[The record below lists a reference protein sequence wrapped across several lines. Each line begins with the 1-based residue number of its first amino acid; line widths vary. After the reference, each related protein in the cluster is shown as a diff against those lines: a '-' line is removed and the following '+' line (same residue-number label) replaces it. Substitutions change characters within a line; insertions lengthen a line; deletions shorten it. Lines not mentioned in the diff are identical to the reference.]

1 MSYDGAA
8 RHSPA
13 VSACDKFYKHG
24 VYCILFDCFKIMV
37 TNMHDFPL
45 ITDLALILIA
55 AGVTSVICRKLKLP
69 ILLGYILAGVL
80 TGPHVS
86 LLPKVHDM
94 QNIETWSEIGV
105 IFLLF
110 ALGLEFNFKSL
121 MKVGKSGSITV
132 AVIVS
137 GMMMATMMAGHF
149 LDWSLNTSIFMGGIL
164 CISSTMV
171 IVKAFEELN
180 LKGKPFTNIV
190 YGVEIM
196 EDIVGILLMVILSTI
211 AIGSGSGD
219 GGELV
224 QKISSTSMRVV
235 FFLVL
240 WFVGGIFI
248 VPTMLRKL
256 KKYLDDEILMTISL
270 ALCLGM
276 VMLAERSN
284 LSTALGAFTIGSIL
298 GATTEAQRI
307 EHLMTPIKNLFG
319 AIFFVSVGMM
329 VVPSSIVERWP
340 TLLLLLGIVL
350 VINPILGVIG
360 VFISGKSLHESLN
373 AGACFGQIG
382 EFSFIIAKLGVS
394 LAVLDEYTYPIVI
407 TISAITMI
415 TTPYVVRF
423 SERLVEP
430 VSKLLPE
437 RLKYRVEG
445 ERESVGRG
453 PSRRSVMVKHF
464 ITETFILS
472 MILLG
477 IVAFMHGFVD
487 PNLSRLIGSQWR
499 TIDSVFISHVV
510 CMVVALV
517 AMTPFLSALILR
529 RNKLNRAFMIVL
541 LRGGG
546 EKILLV
552 LQFMRVAVAA
562 SFIAF
567 ALYTGSPFVW
577 WIDAIIGT
585 ALLVIVMRFE
595 LVFMN
600 YVRLERQFLLNYNEV
615 ELSEQENDAPAGNTE
630 SLDSLTDLPAVNL
643 FSSDFSAGT
652 YKIDDSSPFR
662 DKSLIDLNLRARH
675 NLFIIRIE
683 RDEDADVNIPVG
695 QEILRVGD
703 TIDIIGRTA
712 DLAALSRAPY
722 DISVKEI
729 RMRGIRQYSRE
740 MQDRRTSAANLRCL
754 CIPIHAKSG
763 FAGKTLR
770 ASGIGR
776 NTRCLVIG
784 IETCGR
790 VEMNPN
796 PDVVI
801 PSKSRLWVIGE
812 SDDLAVLLEDNLT
825 TAGSEGVAAAG

>member
-1 MSYDGAA
+1 
-8 RHSPA
+8 
-13 VSACDKFYKHG
+13 
-24 VYCILFDCFKIMV
+24 
-37 TNMHDFPL
+37 MHEYPL

-55 AGVTSVICRKLKLP
+55 AGITSVVCRKFKLP
-69 ILLGYILAGVL
+69 ILLGYIIAGVL

-86 LLPKVHDM
+86 LLPNVHDM

-132 AVIVS
+132 AFIVF
-137 GMMMATMMAGHF
+137 GMMAATISVGHF

-180 LKGKPFTNIV
+180 LKGKHFTNIV

-211 AIGSGSGD
+211 AISGSSGD
-219 GGELV
+219 GGQLV
-224 QKISSTSMRVV
+224 QKISTTSMRVV

-240 WFVGGIFI
+240 WFVGGIFL
-248 VPTMLRKL
+248 VPTLLRKL
-256 KKYLDDEILMTISL
+256 KKYLDDEIIMTISL

-329 VVPSSIVERWP
+329 VVPSSILEHWP
-340 TLLLLLGIVL
+340 TLLLLLGIEL
-350 VINPILGVIG
+350 LINPILGTIG
-360 VFISGKSLHESLN
+360 VFVSGKSLHDALN

-394 LAVLDEYTYPIVI
+394 LAVLDEFTYPIVI

-415 TTPYVVRF
+415 TTPYVMRF
-423 SERLVEP
+423 SEKLVGP

-437 RLKYRVEG
+437 RLKYRIEG
-445 ERESVGRG
+445 ERESEGKG
-453 PSRRSVMVKHF
+453 PSRRSVMIKHF
-464 ITETFILS
+464 VAETFILS
-472 MILLG
+472 MLLLG
-477 IVAFMHGFVD
+477 VVTFMHGFVD
-487 PNLSRLIGSQWR
+487 PNLRDFIAKYW
-499 TIDSVFISHVV
+499 DDVDAAFISQVA
-510 CMVVALV
+510 CMVVTLI

-529 RNKLNRAFMIVL
+529 RDKLNRAFMIVL
-541 LRGGG
+541 LRGGS
-546 EKILLV
+546 ENILLT
-552 LQFMRVAVAA
+552 LQILRVVVAA
-562 SFIAF
+562 GFIAF
-567 ALYTGSPFVW
+567 ALYMGSPFPLWV
-577 WIDAIIGT
+577 DAIVGT
-585 ALLVIVMRFE
+585 ALLIFVVRFE

-615 ELSEQENDAPAGNTE
+615 ELSEQENSTQVDDAE
-630 SLDSLTDLPAVNL
+630 SLDSLTELPAVNL
-643 FSSDFSAGT
+643 FSSDFSVGT
-652 YKIDDSSPFR
+652 YKIDESSPFR
-662 DKSLIDLNLRARH
+662 DKSLIDLNLRAEH

-683 RDEDADVNIPVG
+683 RVEDPDVNIPVG
-695 QEILRVGD
+695 QEILRIGD

-722 DISVKEI
+722 DIPAKEI
-729 RMRGIRQYSRE
+729 HMCGIRQYSRE
-740 MQDRRTSAANLRCL
+740 MQERRSSAANLRCL

-770 ASGIGR
+770 TSGIGR

-801 PSKSRLWVIGE
+801 APNSRLWVIGE

-825 TAGSEGVAAAG
+825 TAGHLPAPAAG

>member
-1 MSYDGAA
+1 
-8 RHSPA
+8 
-13 VSACDKFYKHG
+13 
-24 VYCILFDCFKIMV
+24 
-37 TNMHDFPL
+37 MHEYPL

-55 AGVTSVICRKLKLP
+55 AGITSVVCRKFKLP
-69 ILLGYILAGVL
+69 ILLGYIIAGVL

-86 LLPKVHDM
+86 LLPNVHDM

-132 AVIVS
+132 AFIVF
-137 GMMMATMMAGHF
+137 GMMAATISVGHF

-180 LKGKPFTNIV
+180 LKGKHFTNIV

-211 AIGSGSGD
+211 AISGSSGD
-219 GGELV
+219 GGQLV
-224 QKISSTSMRVV
+224 QKISTTSMRVV

-240 WFVGGIFI
+240 WFVGGIFL
-248 VPTMLRKL
+248 VPTLLRKL
-256 KKYLDDEILMTISL
+256 KKYLDDEIIMTISL

-329 VVPSSIVERWP
+329 VVPSSILEHWP
-340 TLLLLLGIVL
+340 TLLLLLGIEL
-350 VINPILGVIG
+350 LFNPILGTIG
-360 VFISGKSLHESLN
+360 VFVSGKSLHDALN

-394 LAVLDEYTYPIVI
+394 LAVLDEFTYPIVI

-415 TTPYVVRF
+415 TTPYVMRF
-423 SERLVEP
+423 SEKLVGP

-437 RLKYRVEG
+437 RLKYRIEG
-445 ERESVGRG
+445 ERESEGKG
-453 PSRRSVMVKHF
+453 PSRRSVMIKHF
-464 ITETFILS
+464 VAETFILS
-472 MILLG
+472 MLLLG
-477 IVAFMHGFVD
+477 VVTFMHGFVD
-487 PNLSRLIGSQWR
+487 PNLRDFIAKHW
-499 TIDSVFISHVV
+499 DDVDAAFISQVA
-510 CMVVALV
+510 CMVVTLI

-541 LRGGG
+541 LRGGS
-546 EKILLV
+546 ENILLT
-552 LQFMRVAVAA
+552 LQILRVVVAA
-562 SFIAF
+562 GFIAF
-567 ALYTGSPFVW
+567 ALSMGSPFPLWV
-577 WIDAIIGT
+577 DAIVGT
-585 ALLVIVMRFE
+585 ALLIFVMRFE

-615 ELSEQENDAPAGNTE
+615 ELSEQENSTQVDDAE
-630 SLDSLTDLPAVNL
+630 SLDSLTELPAVNL
-643 FSSDFSAGT
+643 FSSDFSVGT
-652 YKIDDSSPFR
+652 YKIDESSPFR
-662 DKSLIDLNLRARH
+662 DKSLIDLNLRAEH

-683 RDEDADVNIPVG
+683 RVEDPDVNIPVG
-695 QEILRVGD
+695 QEILRIGD

-722 DISVKEI
+722 DIPAKEI
-729 RMRGIRQYSRE
+729 HMCGIRQYSRE
-740 MQDRRTSAANLRCL
+740 MQERRSSAANLRCL

-770 ASGIGR
+770 TSGIGR

-801 PSKSRLWVIGE
+801 APNSRLWVIGE

-825 TAGSEGVAAAG
+825 TAGHSPAPAAG

>member
-1 MSYDGAA
+1 
-8 RHSPA
+8 
-13 VSACDKFYKHG
+13 
-24 VYCILFDCFKIMV
+24 
-37 TNMHDFPL
+37 MHEYPL

-55 AGVTSVICRKLKLP
+55 AGITSVVCRKFKLP
-69 ILLGYILAGVL
+69 ILLGYIIAGVL

-86 LLPKVHDM
+86 LLPNVHDM

-132 AVIVS
+132 AFIVF
-137 GMMMATMMAGHF
+137 GMMAATIGVGHF

-180 LKGKPFTNIV
+180 LKGKHFTNIV

-211 AIGSGSGD
+211 AISGSSGD
-219 GGELV
+219 GGQLV
-224 QKISSTSMRVV
+224 QKISTTSMRVV

-240 WFVGGIFI
+240 WFVGGIFL
-248 VPTMLRKL
+248 VPTLLRKL
-256 KKYLDDEILMTISL
+256 KKYLDDEIIMTISL

-329 VVPSSIVERWP
+329 VVPSSILEHWP
-340 TLLLLLGIVL
+340 TLLLLLGIEL
-350 VINPILGVIG
+350 LINPILGTIG
-360 VFISGKSLHESLN
+360 VFVSGKSLHDALN

-394 LAVLDEYTYPIVI
+394 LAVLDEFTYPIVI

-415 TTPYVVRF
+415 TTPYVMRF
-423 SERLVEP
+423 SEKLVGP

-437 RLKYRVEG
+437 RLKYRIEG
-445 ERESVGRG
+445 ERESEGKG
-453 PSRRSVMVKHF
+453 PSRRSVMIKHF
-464 ITETFILS
+464 VAETFILS
-472 MILLG
+472 MLLLG
-477 IVAFMHGFVD
+477 VVTFMHGFVD
-487 PNLSRLIGSQWR
+487 PNLRDFIAKHW
-499 TIDSVFISHVV
+499 DDVDAAFISQVA
-510 CMVVALV
+510 CMVVTLI

-541 LRGGG
+541 LRGGS
-546 EKILLV
+546 ENILLT
-552 LQFMRVAVAA
+552 LQILRVVVAA
-562 SFIAF
+562 GFIAF
-567 ALYTGSPFVW
+567 ALSMGSPFPLWV
-577 WIDAIIGT
+577 DAIVGT
-585 ALLVIVMRFE
+585 ALLIFVMRFE

-615 ELSEQENDAPAGNTE
+615 ELSEQENSTQVDDAE
-630 SLDSLTDLPAVNL
+630 SLDSLTELPAVNL
-643 FSSDFSAGT
+643 FSSDFSVGT
-652 YKIDDSSPFR
+652 YKIDESSPFR
-662 DKSLIDLNLRARH
+662 DKSLIDLNLRAEH

-683 RDEDADVNIPVG
+683 RVEDPDVNIPVG
-695 QEILRVGD
+695 QEILRIGD
-703 TIDIIGRTA
+703 TVDIIGRTA

-722 DISVKEI
+722 DIPAKEI
-729 RMRGIRQYSRE
+729 HMCGIRQYSRE
-740 MQDRRTSAANLRCL
+740 MQERRSSAANLRCL

-770 ASGIGR
+770 TSGIGR

-801 PSKSRLWVIGE
+801 APNSRLWVIGE

-825 TAGSEGVAAAG
+825 TAGHSPEPAAG

>member
-1 MSYDGAA
+1 
-8 RHSPA
+8 
-13 VSACDKFYKHG
+13 
-24 VYCILFDCFKIMV
+24 
-37 TNMHDFPL
+37 MHEYPL

-55 AGVTSVICRKLKLP
+55 AGITSVVCRKFKLP
-69 ILLGYILAGVL
+69 ILLGYIIAGVL

-86 LLPKVHDM
+86 LLPNVHDM

-132 AVIVS
+132 AFIVF
-137 GMMMATMMAGHF
+137 GMMAATIGVGHF

-180 LKGKPFTNIV
+180 LKGKHFTNIV

-211 AIGSGSGD
+211 AISGSSGD
-219 GGELV
+219 GGQLV
-224 QKISSTSMRVV
+224 QKISTTSMRVV

-240 WFVGGIFI
+240 WFVGGIFL
-248 VPTMLRKL
+248 VPTLLRKL
-256 KKYLDDEILMTISL
+256 KKYLDDEIIMTISL

-329 VVPSSIVERWP
+329 VVPSSILEHWP
-340 TLLLLLGIVL
+340 TLLLLLGIEL
-350 VINPILGVIG
+350 LINPILGTIG
-360 VFISGKSLHESLN
+360 VFVSGKSLHDALN

-394 LAVLDEYTYPIVI
+394 LAVLDEFTYPIVI

-415 TTPYVVRF
+415 TTPYVMRF
-423 SERLVEP
+423 SEKLVGP

-437 RLKYRVEG
+437 RLKYRIEG
-445 ERESVGRG
+445 ERESEGKG
-453 PSRRSVMVKHF
+453 PSRRSVMIKHF
-464 ITETFILS
+464 VAETFILS
-472 MILLG
+472 MLLLG
-477 IVAFMHGFVD
+477 VVTFMHGFVD
-487 PNLSRLIGSQWR
+487 PNLRDFIAKHW
-499 TIDSVFISHVV
+499 DDVDAAFISQVA
-510 CMVVALV
+510 CMVVTLI

-541 LRGGG
+541 LRGGS
-546 EKILLV
+546 ENILLT
-552 LQFMRVAVAA
+552 LQILRVVVAA
-562 SFIAF
+562 GFIAF
-567 ALYTGSPFVW
+567 ALSMGSPFPLWV
-577 WIDAIIGT
+577 DAIVGT
-585 ALLVIVMRFE
+585 ALLIFVVRFE

-615 ELSEQENDAPAGNTE
+615 ELSEQENSTQVDDAE
-630 SLDSLTDLPAVNL
+630 SLDSLTELPAVNL
-643 FSSDFSAGT
+643 FSSDFSVGT
-652 YKIDDSSPFR
+652 YKIDESSPFR
-662 DKSLIDLNLRARH
+662 DKSLIDLNLRAEH

-683 RDEDADVNIPVG
+683 RVEDPDVNIPVG
-695 QEILRVGD
+695 QEILRIGD

-722 DISVKEI
+722 DIPAKEI
-729 RMRGIRQYSRE
+729 HMCGIRQYSRE
-740 MQDRRTSAANLRCL
+740 MQERRSSAANLRCL

-770 ASGIGR
+770 TSGIGR

-801 PSKSRLWVIGE
+801 APNSRLWVIGE

-825 TAGSEGVAAAG
+825 TAGHSPAPAAG

>member
-1 MSYDGAA
+1 
-8 RHSPA
+8 
-13 VSACDKFYKHG
+13 
-24 VYCILFDCFKIMV
+24 
-37 TNMHDFPL
+37 MHEYPL

-55 AGVTSVICRKLKLP
+55 AGITSVVCRKFKLP
-69 ILLGYILAGVL
+69 ILLGYIIAGVL

-86 LLPKVHDM
+86 LLPNVHDM

-132 AVIVS
+132 AFIVF
-137 GMMMATMMAGHF
+137 GMMAATISVGHF

-180 LKGKPFTNIV
+180 LKGKHFTNIV

-211 AIGSGSGD
+211 AISGSSGD
-219 GGELV
+219 GGQLV
-224 QKISSTSMRVV
+224 QKISTTSMRVV

-240 WFVGGIFI
+240 WFVGGIFL
-248 VPTMLRKL
+248 VPTLLRKL
-256 KKYLDDEILMTISL
+256 KKYLDDEIIMTISL

-329 VVPSSIVERWP
+329 VVPSSILEHWP
-340 TLLLLLGIVL
+340 TLLLLLGIEL
-350 VINPILGVIG
+350 LINPILGTIG
-360 VFISGKSLHESLN
+360 VFVSGKSLHDALN

-394 LAVLDEYTYPIVI
+394 LAVLDEFTYPIVI

-415 TTPYVVRF
+415 TTPYVMRF
-423 SERLVEP
+423 SEKLVGP

-437 RLKYRVEG
+437 RLKYRIEG
-445 ERESVGRG
+445 ERESEGKG
-453 PSRRSVMVKHF
+453 PSRRSVMIKHF
-464 ITETFILS
+464 VAETFILS
-472 MILLG
+472 MLLLG
-477 IVAFMHGFVD
+477 VVTFMHGFVD
-487 PNLSRLIGSQWR
+487 PNLRDFIAKHW
-499 TIDSVFISHVV
+499 DDVDAAFISQVA
-510 CMVVALV
+510 CMVVTLI

-529 RNKLNRAFMIVL
+529 RDKLNRAFMIVL
-541 LRGGG
+541 LRGGS
-546 EKILLV
+546 ENILLT
-552 LQFMRVAVAA
+552 LQILRVVVAA
-562 SFIAF
+562 GFIAF
-567 ALYTGSPFVW
+567 ALYMGSPFPLWV
-577 WIDAIIGT
+577 DAIVGT
-585 ALLVIVMRFE
+585 ALLIFVVRFE

-615 ELSEQENDAPAGNTE
+615 ELSEQENSTQVDDAE
-630 SLDSLTDLPAVNL
+630 SLDSLTELPAVNL
-643 FSSDFSAGT
+643 FSSDFSVGT
-652 YKIDDSSPFR
+652 YKIDESSPFR
-662 DKSLIDLNLRARH
+662 DKSLIDLNLRAEH

-683 RDEDADVNIPVG
+683 RVEDPDVNIPVG
-695 QEILRVGD
+695 QEILRIGD

-722 DISVKEI
+722 DIPAKEI
-729 RMRGIRQYSRE
+729 HMCGIRQYSRE
-740 MQDRRTSAANLRCL
+740 MQERRSSAANLRCL

-770 ASGIGR
+770 TSGIGR

-801 PSKSRLWVIGE
+801 APNSRLWVIGE

-825 TAGSEGVAAAG
+825 TAGHSPAPAAG

>member
-1 MSYDGAA
+1 
-8 RHSPA
+8 
-13 VSACDKFYKHG
+13 
-24 VYCILFDCFKIMV
+24 
-37 TNMHDFPL
+37 MHEYPL

-55 AGVTSVICRKLKLP
+55 AGITSVVCRKFKLP
-69 ILLGYILAGVL
+69 ILLGYIIAGVL

-86 LLPKVHDM
+86 LLPNVHDM

-132 AVIVS
+132 AFIVF
-137 GMMMATMMAGHF
+137 GMMAATIGVGHF

-180 LKGKPFTNIV
+180 LKGKHFTNIV

-211 AIGSGSGD
+211 AISGSSGD
-219 GGELV
+219 GGQLV
-224 QKISSTSMRVV
+224 QKISTTSMRVV

-240 WFVGGIFI
+240 WFVGGIFL
-248 VPTMLRKL
+248 VPTLLRKL
-256 KKYLDDEILMTISL
+256 KKYLDDEIIMTISL

-329 VVPSSIVERWP
+329 VVPSSILEHWP
-340 TLLLLLGIVL
+340 TLLLLLGIEL
-350 VINPILGVIG
+350 LINPILGTIG
-360 VFISGKSLHESLN
+360 VFVSGKSLHDALN

-394 LAVLDEYTYPIVI
+394 LAVLDEFTYPIVI

-415 TTPYVVRF
+415 TTPYVMRF
-423 SERLVEP
+423 SEKLVGP

-437 RLKYRVEG
+437 RLKYRIEG
-445 ERESVGRG
+445 ERESEGKG
-453 PSRRSVMVKHF
+453 PSRRSVMIKHF
-464 ITETFILS
+464 VAETFILS
-472 MILLG
+472 MLLLG
-477 IVAFMHGFVD
+477 VVTFMHGFVD
-487 PNLSRLIGSQWR
+487 PNLRDFIAKHW
-499 TIDSVFISHVV
+499 DDVDAAFISQVA
-510 CMVVALV
+510 CMVVTLI

-529 RNKLNRAFMIVL
+529 RDKLNRAFMIVL
-541 LRGGG
+541 LRGGS
-546 EKILLV
+546 ENILLT
-552 LQFMRVAVAA
+552 LQILRVVVAA
-562 SFIAF
+562 GFIAF
-567 ALYTGSPFVW
+567 ALYMGSPFPLWV
-577 WIDAIIGT
+577 DAIVGT
-585 ALLVIVMRFE
+585 ALLIFVVRFE

-615 ELSEQENDAPAGNTE
+615 ELSEQENSTQVDDAE
-630 SLDSLTDLPAVNL
+630 SLDSLTELPAVNL
-643 FSSDFSAGT
+643 FSSDFSVGT
-652 YKIDDSSPFR
+652 YKIDESSPFR
-662 DKSLIDLNLRARH
+662 DKSLIDLNLRAEH

-683 RDEDADVNIPVG
+683 RVEDPDVNIPVG
-695 QEILRVGD
+695 QEILRIGD

-722 DISVKEI
+722 DIPAKEI
-729 RMRGIRQYSRE
+729 HMCGIRQYSRE
-740 MQDRRTSAANLRCL
+740 MQERRSSAANLRCL

-770 ASGIGR
+770 TSGIGR

-801 PSKSRLWVIGE
+801 APNSRLWVIGE

-825 TAGSEGVAAAG
+825 TAGHSPASAAG

>member
-1 MSYDGAA
+1 
-8 RHSPA
+8 
-13 VSACDKFYKHG
+13 
-24 VYCILFDCFKIMV
+24 
-37 TNMHDFPL
+37 MHEYPL

-55 AGVTSVICRKLKLP
+55 AGITSVVCRKFKLP
-69 ILLGYILAGVL
+69 ILLGYIIAGVL

-86 LLPKVHDM
+86 LLPNVHDM

-132 AVIVS
+132 AVIVF
-137 GMMMATMMAGHF
+137 GMMAATISVGHF

-180 LKGKPFTNIV
+180 LKGKHFTNIV

-211 AIGSGSGD
+211 AISGSSGD
-219 GGELV
+219 GGQLV
-224 QKISSTSMRVV
+224 QKISTTSMRVV

-240 WFVGGIFI
+240 WFVGGIFL
-248 VPTMLRKL
+248 VPTLLRKL
-256 KKYLDDEILMTISL
+256 KKYLDDEIIMTISL

-329 VVPSSIVERWP
+329 VVPSSILEHWP
-340 TLLLLLGIVL
+340 TLLLLLGIEL
-350 VINPILGVIG
+350 LINPILGTIG
-360 VFISGKSLHESLN
+360 VFVSGKSLHDALN

-394 LAVLDEYTYPIVI
+394 LAVLDEFTYPIVI

-415 TTPYVVRF
+415 TTPYVMRF
-423 SERLVEP
+423 SEKLVGP

-437 RLKYRVEG
+437 RLKYRIEG
-445 ERESVGRG
+445 ERESEGKG
-453 PSRRSVMVKHF
+453 PSRRSVMIKHF
-464 ITETFILS
+464 VAETFILS
-472 MILLG
+472 MLLLG
-477 IVAFMHGFVD
+477 VVTFMHGFVD
-487 PNLSRLIGSQWR
+487 PNLRDFIAKHW
-499 TIDSVFISHVV
+499 DDVDAAFISQVA
-510 CMVVALV
+510 CMVVTLI

-529 RNKLNRAFMIVL
+529 RDKLNRAFMIVL
-541 LRGGG
+541 LRGGS
-546 EKILLV
+546 ENILLT
-552 LQFMRVAVAA
+552 LQILRVVVAA
-562 SFIAF
+562 GFIAF
-567 ALYTGSPFVW
+567 ALYMGSPFPLWV
-577 WIDAIIGT
+577 DAIVGT
-585 ALLVIVMRFE
+585 ALLIFVVRFE

-615 ELSEQENDAPAGNTE
+615 ELSEQENSTQVDDAE
-630 SLDSLTDLPAVNL
+630 SLDSLTELPAVNL
-643 FSSDFSAGT
+643 FSSDFSVGT
-652 YKIDDSSPFR
+652 YKIDESSPFR
-662 DKSLIDLNLRARH
+662 DKSLIDLNLRAEH

-683 RDEDADVNIPVG
+683 RVEDPDVNIPVG
-695 QEILRVGD
+695 QEILRIGD

-722 DISVKEI
+722 DIPAKEI
-729 RMRGIRQYSRE
+729 HMCGIRQYSRE
-740 MQDRRTSAANLRCL
+740 MQERRSSAANLRCL

-770 ASGIGR
+770 TAGIGR

-801 PSKSRLWVIGE
+801 APNSRLWVIGE

-825 TAGSEGVAAAG
+825 TAGHSPAPAAG

>member
-1 MSYDGAA
+1 
-8 RHSPA
+8 
-13 VSACDKFYKHG
+13 
-24 VYCILFDCFKIMV
+24 
-37 TNMHDFPL
+37 MHEYPL

-55 AGVTSVICRKLKLP
+55 AGITSVVCRKFKLP
-69 ILLGYILAGVL
+69 ILLGYIIAGVL

-86 LLPKVHDM
+86 LLPNVHDM

-132 AVIVS
+132 AFIVF
-137 GMMMATMMAGHF
+137 GMMAATIGVGHF

-180 LKGKPFTNIV
+180 LKGKHFTNIV

-211 AIGSGSGD
+211 AISGSSGD
-219 GGELV
+219 GGQLV
-224 QKISSTSMRVV
+224 QKISTTSMRVV

-240 WFVGGIFI
+240 WFVGGIFL
-248 VPTMLRKL
+248 VPTLLRKL
-256 KKYLDDEILMTISL
+256 KKYLDDEIIMTISL

-329 VVPSSIVERWP
+329 VVPSSILEHWP
-340 TLLLLLGIVL
+340 TLLLLLGIEL
-350 VINPILGVIG
+350 LFNPILGTIG
-360 VFISGKSLHESLN
+360 VFVSGKSLHDALN

-394 LAVLDEYTYPIVI
+394 LAVLDEFTYPIVI

-415 TTPYVVRF
+415 TTPYVMRF
-423 SERLVEP
+423 SEKLVGP

-437 RLKYRVEG
+437 RLKYRIEG
-445 ERESVGRG
+445 ERESEGKG
-453 PSRRSVMVKHF
+453 PSRRSVMIKHF
-464 ITETFILS
+464 VAETFILS
-472 MILLG
+472 MLLLG
-477 IVAFMHGFVD
+477 VVTFMHGFVD
-487 PNLSRLIGSQWR
+487 PNLRDFIAKHW
-499 TIDSVFISHVV
+499 DDVDAAFISQVA
-510 CMVVALV
+510 CMVVTLI

-529 RNKLNRAFMIVL
+529 RDKLNRAFMIVL
-541 LRGGG
+541 LRGGS
-546 EKILLV
+546 ENILLT
-552 LQFMRVAVAA
+552 LQILRVVVAA
-562 SFIAF
+562 GFIAF
-567 ALYTGSPFVW
+567 ALYMGSPFPLWV
-577 WIDAIIGT
+577 DAIVGT
-585 ALLVIVMRFE
+585 ALLIFVVQFE

-615 ELSEQENDAPAGNTE
+615 ELSEQENSTQVDDAE
-630 SLDSLTDLPAVNL
+630 SLDSLTELPAVNL
-643 FSSDFSAGT
+643 FSSDFSVGT
-652 YKIDDSSPFR
+652 YKIDESSPFR
-662 DKSLIDLNLRARH
+662 DKSLIDLNLRAEH

-683 RDEDADVNIPVG
+683 RVEAPDVNIPVG
-695 QEILRVGD
+695 QEILRIGD

-722 DISVKEI
+722 DIPAKEI
-729 RMRGIRQYSRE
+729 HMCGIRQYSRE
-740 MQDRRTSAANLRCL
+740 MQERRSSAANLRCL
-754 CIPIHAKSG
+754 CIPIHTKSG

-770 ASGIGR
+770 TSGIGR

-801 PSKSRLWVIGE
+801 APNSRLWVIGE

-825 TAGSEGVAAAG
+825 TAGHSPAPAAG

>member
-1 MSYDGAA
+1 
-8 RHSPA
+8 
-13 VSACDKFYKHG
+13 
-24 VYCILFDCFKIMV
+24 
-37 TNMHDFPL
+37 MHEYPL

-55 AGVTSVICRKLKLP
+55 AGITSVVCRKFKLP
-69 ILLGYILAGVL
+69 ILLGYIIAGVL

-86 LLPKVHDM
+86 LLPNVHDM

-132 AVIVS
+132 AVIVF
-137 GMMMATMMAGHF
+137 GMMAATIGVGHF

-180 LKGKPFTNIV
+180 LKGKHFTNIV

-211 AIGSGSGD
+211 AISSSSGD
-219 GGELV
+219 GGQLV
-224 QKISSTSMRVV
+224 QKISTTSMRVV

-240 WFVGGIFI
+240 WFVGGIFL
-248 VPTMLRKL
+248 VPTLLRKL
-256 KKYLDDEILMTISL
+256 KKYLDDEIIMTISL

-329 VVPSSIVERWP
+329 VVPSSILEHWP
-340 TLLLLLGIVL
+340 TLLLLLGIEL
-350 VINPILGVIG
+350 LINPILGTIG
-360 VFISGKSLHESLN
+360 VFVSGKSLHDALN

-394 LAVLDEYTYPIVI
+394 LAVLDEFTYPIVI

-415 TTPYVVRF
+415 TTPYVMRF
-423 SERLVEP
+423 SEKLVGP

-437 RLKYRVEG
+437 RLKYRIEG
-445 ERESVGRG
+445 ERESEGKG
-453 PSRRSVMVKHF
+453 PSRRSVMIKHF
-464 ITETFILS
+464 VAETFILS
-472 MILLG
+472 MLLLG
-477 IVAFMHGFVD
+477 VVTFMHGFVD
-487 PNLSRLIGSQWR
+487 PNLRDFIAKHW
-499 TIDSVFISHVV
+499 DNVDAAFISQVA
-510 CMVVALV
+510 CMVVALI

-529 RNKLNRAFMIVL
+529 RDKLNRAFMIVL
-541 LRGGG
+541 LRGGS
-546 EKILLV
+546 ENILLA
-552 LQFMRVAVAA
+552 LQILRVVVAA
-562 SFIAF
+562 GFIAF
-567 ALYTGSPFVW
+567 ALYMGSPFHLWV
-577 WIDAIIGT
+577 DAIVGT
-585 ALLVIVMRFE
+585 ALLIFVVRFE

-615 ELSEQENDAPAGNTE
+615 ELSEQENSTQVDDAE
-630 SLDSLTDLPAVNL
+630 SLDSLTELPAVNL
-643 FSSDFSAGT
+643 FSSDFSVGT
-652 YKIDDSSPFR
+652 YKIDESSPFR
-662 DKSLIDLNLRARH
+662 DKSLIDLNLRAEH

-683 RDEDADVNIPVG
+683 RVEDPDVNIPVG
-695 QEILRVGD
+695 QEILRIGD

-722 DISVKEI
+722 DIPAKEI
-729 RMRGIRQYSRE
+729 HMRGIRQYSRE
-740 MQDRRTSAANLRCL
+740 MQERRSSAANLRCL

-770 ASGIGR
+770 TSGIGR

-801 PSKSRLWVIGE
+801 APNSRLWVIGE

-825 TAGSEGVAAAG
+825 TAGNSPAPAAG

>member
-1 MSYDGAA
+1 
-8 RHSPA
+8 
-13 VSACDKFYKHG
+13 
-24 VYCILFDCFKIMV
+24 
-37 TNMHDFPL
+37 MHEYPL

-55 AGVTSVICRKLKLP
+55 AGITSVVCRKFKLP
-69 ILLGYILAGVL
+69 ILLGYIIAGVL

-86 LLPKVHDM
+86 LLPNVHDM

-132 AVIVS
+132 AFIVF
-137 GMMMATMMAGHF
+137 GMMAATIGVGHF

-180 LKGKPFTNIV
+180 LKGKHFTNIV

-211 AIGSGSGD
+211 AISGSSGD
-219 GGELV
+219 GGQLV
-224 QKISSTSMRVV
+224 QKISTTSMRVV

-240 WFVGGIFI
+240 WFVGGIFL
-248 VPTMLRKL
+248 VPTLLRKL
-256 KKYLDDEILMTISL
+256 KKYLDDEIIMTISL

-329 VVPSSIVERWP
+329 VVPSSILEHWP
-340 TLLLLLGIVL
+340 TLLLLLGIEL
-350 VINPILGVIG
+350 LFNPILGTIG
-360 VFISGKSLHESLN
+360 VFVSGKSLHDALN

-394 LAVLDEYTYPIVI
+394 LAVLDEFTYPIVI

-415 TTPYVVRF
+415 TTPYVMRF
-423 SERLVEP
+423 SEKLVGP

-437 RLKYRVEG
+437 RLKYRIEG
-445 ERESVGRG
+445 ERESEGKG
-453 PSRRSVMVKHF
+453 PSRRSVMIKHF
-464 ITETFILS
+464 VAETFILS
-472 MILLG
+472 MLLLG
-477 IVAFMHGFVD
+477 VVTFMHGFVD
-487 PNLSRLIGSQWR
+487 PNLRDFIAKHW
-499 TIDSVFISHVV
+499 DDVDAAFISQVA
-510 CMVVALV
+510 CMVVTLI

-529 RNKLNRAFMIVL
+529 RDKLNRAFMIVL
-541 LRGGG
+541 LRGGS
-546 EKILLV
+546 ENILLT
-552 LQFMRVAVAA
+552 LQILRVVVAA
-562 SFIAF
+562 GFIAF
-567 ALYTGSPFVW
+567 ALSMGSPFPLWV
-577 WIDAIIGT
+577 DAIVGT
-585 ALLVIVMRFE
+585 ALLIFVVQFE

-615 ELSEQENDAPAGNTE
+615 ELSEQENSTQVDDAE
-630 SLDSLTDLPAVNL
+630 SLDSLTELPAVNL
-643 FSSDFSAGT
+643 FSSDFSVGT
-652 YKIDDSSPFR
+652 YKIDESSPFR
-662 DKSLIDLNLRARH
+662 DKSLIDLNLRAEH

-683 RDEDADVNIPVG
+683 RVEDPDVNIPVG
-695 QEILRVGD
+695 QEILRIGD

-722 DISVKEI
+722 DIPAKEI
-729 RMRGIRQYSRE
+729 HMCGIRQYSRE
-740 MQDRRTSAANLRCL
+740 MQERRSSAANLRCL

-770 ASGIGR
+770 TSGIGR

-801 PSKSRLWVIGE
+801 APNSRLWVIGE

-825 TAGSEGVAAAG
+825 TAGHSPAPAAG

>member
-1 MSYDGAA
+1 
-8 RHSPA
+8 
-13 VSACDKFYKHG
+13 
-24 VYCILFDCFKIMV
+24 
-37 TNMHDFPL
+37 MHEYPL

-55 AGVTSVICRKLKLP
+55 AGITSVVCRKFKLP
-69 ILLGYILAGVL
+69 ILLGYIIAGVL

-86 LLPKVHDM
+86 LLPNVHDM

-132 AVIVS
+132 AFIVF
-137 GMMMATMMAGHF
+137 GMMAATIGVGHF

-180 LKGKPFTNIV
+180 LKGKHFTNIV

-211 AIGSGSGD
+211 AISGSSGD
-219 GGELV
+219 GGQLV
-224 QKISSTSMRVV
+224 QKISTTSMRVV

-240 WFVGGIFI
+240 WFVGGIFL
-248 VPTMLRKL
+248 VPTLLRKL
-256 KKYLDDEILMTISL
+256 KKYLDDEIIMTISL

-329 VVPSSIVERWP
+329 VVPSSILEHWP
-340 TLLLLLGIVL
+340 TLLLLLGIEL
-350 VINPILGVIG
+350 LINPILGTIG
-360 VFISGKSLHESLN
+360 VFVSGKSLHDALN

-394 LAVLDEYTYPIVI
+394 LAVLDEFTYPIVI

-415 TTPYVVRF
+415 TTPYVMRF
-423 SERLVEP
+423 SEKLVGP

-437 RLKYRVEG
+437 RLKYRIEG
-445 ERESVGRG
+445 ERESEGKG
-453 PSRRSVMVKHF
+453 PSRRSVMIKHF
-464 ITETFILS
+464 VAETFILS
-472 MILLG
+472 MLLLG
-477 IVAFMHGFVD
+477 VVTFMHGFVD
-487 PNLSRLIGSQWR
+487 PNLRDFIAKHW
-499 TIDSVFISHVV
+499 DDVDAAFISQVA
-510 CMVVALV
+510 CMVVTLI

-529 RNKLNRAFMIVL
+529 RDKLNRAFMIVL
-541 LRGGG
+541 LRGGS
-546 EKILLV
+546 ENILLT
-552 LQFMRVAVAA
+552 LQLLRVVVAA
-562 SFIAF
+562 GFIAF
-567 ALYTGSPFVW
+567 ALSMGSPFPLWV
-577 WIDAIIGT
+577 DAIVGT
-585 ALLVIVMRFE
+585 ALLIFVMRFE

-615 ELSEQENDAPAGNTE
+615 ELSEQENSTQVDDAE
-630 SLDSLTDLPAVNL
+630 SLDSLTELPAVNL
-643 FSSDFSAGT
+643 FSSDFSVGT
-652 YKIDDSSPFR
+652 YKIDESSPFR
-662 DKSLIDLNLRARH
+662 DKSLIDLNLRAEH

-683 RDEDADVNIPVG
+683 RVEDPDVNIPVG
-695 QEILRVGD
+695 QEILRIGD

-722 DISVKEI
+722 DIPAKEI
-729 RMRGIRQYSRE
+729 HMCGIRQYSRE
-740 MQDRRTSAANLRCL
+740 MQERRSSAANLRCL

-770 ASGIGR
+770 TSGIGR

-801 PSKSRLWVIGE
+801 APNSRLWVIGE

-825 TAGSEGVAAAG
+825 TAGHSPAPAAG

>member
-1 MSYDGAA
+1 
-8 RHSPA
+8 
-13 VSACDKFYKHG
+13 
-24 VYCILFDCFKIMV
+24 
-37 TNMHDFPL
+37 MHEYPL

-55 AGVTSVICRKLKLP
+55 AGITSVVCRKFKLP
-69 ILLGYILAGVL
+69 ILLGYIIAGVL

-86 LLPKVHDM
+86 LLPNVHDM

-132 AVIVS
+132 AFIVF
-137 GMMMATMMAGHF
+137 GMMAATISVGHF

-180 LKGKPFTNIV
+180 LKGKHFTNIV

-211 AIGSGSGD
+211 AISGSSGD
-219 GGELV
+219 GGQLV
-224 QKISSTSMRVV
+224 QKISTTSMRVV

-240 WFVGGIFI
+240 WFVGGIFL
-248 VPTMLRKL
+248 VPTLLRKL
-256 KKYLDDEILMTISL
+256 KKYLDDEIIMTISL

-329 VVPSSIVERWP
+329 VVPSSILEHWP
-340 TLLLLLGIVL
+340 TLLLLLGIEL
-350 VINPILGVIG
+350 LINPILGTIG
-360 VFISGKSLHESLN
+360 VFVSGKSLHDALN

-394 LAVLDEYTYPIVI
+394 LAVLDEFTYPIVI

-415 TTPYVVRF
+415 TTPYVMRF
-423 SERLVEP
+423 SEKLVGP

-437 RLKYRVEG
+437 RLKYRIEG
-445 ERESVGRG
+445 ERESEGKG
-453 PSRRSVMVKHF
+453 PSRRSVMIKHF
-464 ITETFILS
+464 VAETFILS
-472 MILLG
+472 MLLLG
-477 IVAFMHGFVD
+477 VVTFMHGFVD
-487 PNLSRLIGSQWR
+487 PNLRDFIAKHW
-499 TIDSVFISHVV
+499 DDVDAAFISQVA
-510 CMVVALV
+510 CMVVTLI

-529 RNKLNRAFMIVL
+529 RDKLNRAFMIVL
-541 LRGGG
+541 LRGGS
-546 EKILLV
+546 ENILLT
-552 LQFMRVAVAA
+552 LQILRVVVAA
-562 SFIAF
+562 GFIAF
-567 ALYTGSPFVW
+567 ALYMGSPFPLWV
-577 WIDAIIGT
+577 DAIVGT
-585 ALLVIVMRFE
+585 ALLIFVVRFE

-615 ELSEQENDAPAGNTE
+615 ELSEQENSTQVDDAE
-630 SLDSLTDLPAVNL
+630 SLDSLTELPAVNL
-643 FSSDFSAGT
+643 FSSDFSVGT
-652 YKIDDSSPFR
+652 YKIDESSPFR
-662 DKSLIDLNLRARH
+662 DKSLIDLNLRAEH

-683 RDEDADVNIPVG
+683 RVEDPDVNIPVG
-695 QEILRVGD
+695 QEILRIGD

-722 DISVKEI
+722 DIPAKEI
-729 RMRGIRQYSRE
+729 HMCGIRQYSRE
-740 MQDRRTSAANLRCL
+740 MQERRSSAANLRCL

-770 ASGIGR
+770 TAGIGR

-801 PSKSRLWVIGE
+801 APNSRLWVIGE

-825 TAGSEGVAAAG
+825 TAGHSPAPAAG

>member
-1 MSYDGAA
+1 
-8 RHSPA
+8 
-13 VSACDKFYKHG
+13 
-24 VYCILFDCFKIMV
+24 
-37 TNMHDFPL
+37 MHEYPL

-55 AGVTSVICRKLKLP
+55 AGITSVVCRKFKLP
-69 ILLGYILAGVL
+69 ILLGYIIAGVL

-86 LLPKVHDM
+86 LLPNVHDM

-132 AVIVS
+132 AFIVF
-137 GMMMATMMAGHF
+137 GMMAATIGVGHF

-180 LKGKPFTNIV
+180 LKGKHFTNIV

-211 AIGSGSGD
+211 AISGSSGD
-219 GGELV
+219 GGQLV
-224 QKISSTSMRVV
+224 QKISTTSMRVV

-240 WFVGGIFI
+240 WFVGGIFL
-248 VPTMLRKL
+248 VPTLLRKL
-256 KKYLDDEILMTISL
+256 KKYLDDEIIMTISL

-329 VVPSSIVERWP
+329 VVPSSILEHWP
-340 TLLLLLGIVL
+340 TLLLLLGIEL
-350 VINPILGVIG
+350 LFNPILGTIG
-360 VFISGKSLHESLN
+360 VFVSGKSLHDALN

-394 LAVLDEYTYPIVI
+394 LAVLDEFTYPIVI

-415 TTPYVVRF
+415 TTPYVMRF
-423 SERLVEP
+423 SEKLVGP

-437 RLKYRVEG
+437 RLKYRIEG
-445 ERESVGRG
+445 ERESEGKG
-453 PSRRSVMVKHF
+453 PSRRSVMIKHF
-464 ITETFILS
+464 VAETFILS
-472 MILLG
+472 MLLLG
-477 IVAFMHGFVD
+477 VVTFMHGFVD
-487 PNLSRLIGSQWR
+487 PNLRDFIAKHW
-499 TIDSVFISHVV
+499 DDVDAAFISQVA
-510 CMVVALV
+510 CMVVTLI

-541 LRGGG
+541 LRGGS
-546 EKILLV
+546 ENILLT
-552 LQFMRVAVAA
+552 LQILRVVVAA
-562 SFIAF
+562 GFIAF
-567 ALYTGSPFVW
+567 ALSMGSPFPLWV
-577 WIDAIIGT
+577 DAIVGT
-585 ALLVIVMRFE
+585 ALLIFVMRFE

-615 ELSEQENDAPAGNTE
+615 ELSEQENSTQVDDAE
-630 SLDSLTDLPAVNL
+630 SLDSLTELPAVNL
-643 FSSDFSAGT
+643 FSSDFSVGT
-652 YKIDDSSPFR
+652 YKIDESSPFR
-662 DKSLIDLNLRARH
+662 DKSLIDLNLRAEH

-683 RDEDADVNIPVG
+683 RVEDPDVNIPVG
-695 QEILRVGD
+695 QEILRIGD
-703 TIDIIGRTA
+703 TVDIIGRTA

-722 DISVKEI
+722 DIPAKEI
-729 RMRGIRQYSRE
+729 HMCGIRQYSRE
-740 MQDRRTSAANLRCL
+740 MQERRSSAANLRCL

-770 ASGIGR
+770 TSGIGR

-801 PSKSRLWVIGE
+801 APNSRLWVIGE

-825 TAGSEGVAAAG
+825 TAGHSPAPAAG

>member
-1 MSYDGAA
+1 
-8 RHSPA
+8 
-13 VSACDKFYKHG
+13 
-24 VYCILFDCFKIMV
+24 
-37 TNMHDFPL
+37 MHEYPL

-55 AGVTSVICRKLKLP
+55 AGITSVVCRKFKLP
-69 ILLGYILAGVL
+69 ILLGYIIAGVL

-86 LLPKVHDM
+86 LLPNVHDM

-132 AVIVS
+132 AFIVF
-137 GMMMATMMAGHF
+137 GMMAATIGVGHF

-180 LKGKPFTNIV
+180 LKGKHFTNIV

-211 AIGSGSGD
+211 AISSSSGD
-219 GGELV
+219 GGQLV
-224 QKISSTSMRVV
+224 QKISTTSMRVV

-240 WFVGGIFI
+240 WFVGGIFL
-248 VPTMLRKL
+248 VPTLLRKL
-256 KKYLDDEILMTISL
+256 KKYLDDEIIMTISL

-329 VVPSSIVERWP
+329 VVPSSILEHWP
-340 TLLLLLGIVL
+340 TLLLLLGIELL
-350 VINPILGVIG
+350 VNPILGTIG
-360 VFISGKSLHESLN
+360 VFVSGKSLHDALN

-394 LAVLDEYTYPIVI
+394 LAVLDEFTYPIVI

-415 TTPYVVRF
+415 TTPYVMRL
-423 SERLVEP
+423 SEKLVGP

-437 RLKYRVEG
+437 RLKYRIEG
-445 ERESVGRG
+445 ERESEGKG
-453 PSRRSVMVKHF
+453 PSRRSVMIKHF
-464 ITETFILS
+464 VAETFILS
-472 MILLG
+472 MLLLG
-477 IVAFMHGFVD
+477 VVTFMHGFVD
-487 PNLSRLIGSQWR
+487 PNLRDFIAKHW
-499 TIDSVFISHVV
+499 DNVNAAFISQVA
-510 CMVVALV
+510 CMVVALI

-529 RNKLNRAFMIVL
+529 RDKLNRAFMIVL
-541 LRGGG
+541 LRGGS
-546 EKILLV
+546 ENILRV
-552 LQFMRVAVAA
+552 LQILRVVVAA
-562 SFIAF
+562 GFIAF
-567 ALYTGSPFVW
+567 ALYMGSPFPLWV
-577 WIDAIIGT
+577 DALVGT
-585 ALLVIVMRFE
+585 ALLIFVVRFE

-615 ELSEQENDAPAGNTE
+615 ELSEQENSTQVDDAE
-630 SLDSLTDLPAVNL
+630 SLDSLTELPAVNL
-643 FSSDFSAGT
+643 FSSDFSVGT
-652 YKIDDSSPFR
+652 YKIDESSPFR
-662 DKSLIDLNLRARH
+662 DKSLIDLNLRAEH

-683 RDEDADVNIPVG
+683 RVEDPDVNIPVG
-695 QEILRVGD
+695 QEILRLGD

-722 DISVKEI
+722 DIPAKEI
-729 RMRGIRQYSRE
+729 HMRGIRQYSRE
-740 MQDRRTSAANLRCL
+740 MQERRSSAANLRCL

-770 ASGIGR
+770 TSGIGR

-801 PSKSRLWVIGE
+801 APNSRLWVIGE

-825 TAGSEGVAAAG
+825 TAGNAPAPAAG

>member
-1 MSYDGAA
+1 
-8 RHSPA
+8 
-13 VSACDKFYKHG
+13 
-24 VYCILFDCFKIMV
+24 
-37 TNMHDFPL
+37 MHEYPL

-55 AGVTSVICRKLKLP
+55 AGITSVVCRKFKLP
-69 ILLGYILAGVL
+69 ILLGYIIAGVL

-86 LLPKVHDM
+86 LLPNVHDM

-132 AVIVS
+132 AVIVF
-137 GMMMATMMAGHF
+137 GMMAATIGVGHF

-180 LKGKPFTNIV
+180 LKGKHFTNIV

-211 AIGSGSGD
+211 AISSSSGD
-219 GGELV
+219 GGQLV
-224 QKISSTSMRVV
+224 QKISTTSMRVV

-240 WFVGGIFI
+240 WFVGGIFL
-248 VPTMLRKL
+248 VPTLLRKL
-256 KKYLDDEILMTISL
+256 KKYLDDEIIMTISL

-329 VVPSSIVERWP
+329 VVPSSILEHWP
-340 TLLLLLGIVL
+340 TLLLLLGIELL
-350 VINPILGVIG
+350 VNPILGTIG
-360 VFISGKSLHESLN
+360 VFVSGKSLHDALN

-394 LAVLDEYTYPIVI
+394 LAVLDEFTYPIVI

-415 TTPYVVRF
+415 TTPYVMRL
-423 SERLVEP
+423 SEKLVGP

-437 RLKYRVEG
+437 RLKYRIEG
-445 ERESVGRG
+445 ERESEGKG
-453 PSRRSVMVKHF
+453 PSRRSVMIKHF
-464 ITETFILS
+464 VAETFILS
-472 MILLG
+472 MLLLG
-477 IVAFMHGFVD
+477 VVTFMHGFVD
-487 PNLSRLIGSQWR
+487 PNLRDFIAKHW
-499 TIDSVFISHVV
+499 DNVNAAFISQVA
-510 CMVVALV
+510 CMVVALI

-529 RNKLNRAFMIVL
+529 RDKLNRAFMIVL
-541 LRGGG
+541 LRGGS
-546 EKILLV
+546 ENILRV
-552 LQFMRVAVAA
+552 LQILRVVVAA
-562 SFIAF
+562 GFIAF
-567 ALYTGSPFVW
+567 ALYMGSPFPLWV
-577 WIDAIIGT
+577 DAIVGT
-585 ALLVIVMRFE
+585 ALLIFVVRFE

-615 ELSEQENDAPAGNTE
+615 ELSEQENSTQVDDAE
-630 SLDSLTDLPAVNL
+630 SLDSLTELPAVNL
-643 FSSDFSAGT
+643 FSSDFSVGT
-652 YKIDDSSPFR
+652 YKIDESSPFR
-662 DKSLIDLNLRARH
+662 DKSLIDLNLRAEH

-683 RDEDADVNIPVG
+683 RVEDPDVNIPVG
-695 QEILRVGD
+695 QEILRLGD

-722 DISVKEI
+722 DIPAKEI
-729 RMRGIRQYSRE
+729 HMCGIRQYSRE
-740 MQDRRTSAANLRCL
+740 MQERRSSAANLRCL

-770 ASGIGR
+770 TSGIGR

-801 PSKSRLWVIGE
+801 APNSRLWVIGE

-825 TAGSEGVAAAG
+825 TAGNAPAPAAG

>member
-1 MSYDGAA
+1 
-8 RHSPA
+8 
-13 VSACDKFYKHG
+13 
-24 VYCILFDCFKIMV
+24 
-37 TNMHDFPL
+37 MHEYPL

-55 AGVTSVICRKLKLP
+55 AGITSVVCRKFKLP
-69 ILLGYILAGVL
+69 ILLGYIIAGVL

-86 LLPKVHDM
+86 LLPNVHDM

-132 AVIVS
+132 AFIVF
-137 GMMMATMMAGHF
+137 GMMAATIGVGHF

-180 LKGKPFTNIV
+180 LKGKHFTNIV

-211 AIGSGSGD
+211 AISGSSGD
-219 GGELV
+219 GGQLV
-224 QKISSTSMRVV
+224 QKISTTSMRVV

-240 WFVGGIFI
+240 WFVGGIFL
-248 VPTMLRKL
+248 VPTLLRKL
-256 KKYLDDEILMTISL
+256 KKYLDDEIIMTISL

-329 VVPSSIVERWP
+329 VVPSSILEHWP
-340 TLLLLLGIVL
+340 TLLLLLGIEL
-350 VINPILGVIG
+350 LINPILGTIG
-360 VFISGKSLHESLN
+360 VFVSGKSLHDALN

-394 LAVLDEYTYPIVI
+394 LAVLDEFTYPIVI

-415 TTPYVVRF
+415 TTPYVMRF
-423 SERLVEP
+423 SEKLVGP

-437 RLKYRVEG
+437 RLKYRIEG
-445 ERESVGRG
+445 ERESEGKG
-453 PSRRSVMVKHF
+453 PSRRSVMIKHF
-464 ITETFILS
+464 VAETFILS
-472 MILLG
+472 MLLLG
-477 IVAFMHGFVD
+477 VVTFMHGFVD
-487 PNLSRLIGSQWR
+487 PNLRDFIAKHWG
-499 TIDSVFISHVV
+499 DVDAAFISQVA
-510 CMVVALV
+510 CMVVTLI

-529 RNKLNRAFMIVL
+529 RDKLNRAFMIVL
-541 LRGGG
+541 LRGGS
-546 EKILLV
+546 ENILLT
-552 LQFMRVAVAA
+552 LQILRVVVAA
-562 SFIAF
+562 GFIAF
-567 ALYTGSPFVW
+567 ALYMGSPFPLWV
-577 WIDAIIGT
+577 DAIVGT
-585 ALLVIVMRFE
+585 ALLIFVVRFE

-615 ELSEQENDAPAGNTE
+615 ELSEQENSTQVDDAE
-630 SLDSLTDLPAVNL
+630 SLDSLTELPAVNL
-643 FSSDFSAGT
+643 FSSDFSVGT
-652 YKIDDSSPFR
+652 YKIDESSPFR
-662 DKSLIDLNLRARH
+662 DKSLIDLNLRAEH

-683 RDEDADVNIPVG
+683 RVEDPDVNIPVG
-695 QEILRVGD
+695 QEILRIGD

-722 DISVKEI
+722 DIPAKEI
-729 RMRGIRQYSRE
+729 HMCGIRQYSRE
-740 MQDRRTSAANLRCL
+740 MQERRSSAANLRCL

-770 ASGIGR
+770 TSGIGR

-801 PSKSRLWVIGE
+801 APNSRLWVIGE

-825 TAGSEGVAAAG
+825 TAGHSPAPAAG

>member
-1 MSYDGAA
+1 
-8 RHSPA
+8 
-13 VSACDKFYKHG
+13 
-24 VYCILFDCFKIMV
+24 
-37 TNMHDFPL
+37 MHEYPL

-55 AGVTSVICRKLKLP
+55 AGITSVVCRKFKLP
-69 ILLGYILAGVL
+69 ILLGYIIAGVL

-86 LLPKVHDM
+86 LLPNVHDM

-132 AVIVS
+132 AVIVF
-137 GMMMATMMAGHF
+137 GMMAATISVGHF

-180 LKGKPFTNIV
+180 LKGKHFTNIV

-211 AIGSGSGD
+211 AISGSSGD
-219 GGELV
+219 GGQLV
-224 QKISSTSMRVV
+224 QKISTTSMRVV

-240 WFVGGIFI
+240 WFVGGIFL
-248 VPTMLRKL
+248 VPTLLRKL
-256 KKYLDDEILMTISL
+256 KKYLDDEIIMTISL

-329 VVPSSIVERWP
+329 VVPSSILEHWP
-340 TLLLLLGIVL
+340 TLLLLLGIEL
-350 VINPILGVIG
+350 LINPILGTIG
-360 VFISGKSLHESLN
+360 VFVSGKSLHDALN

-394 LAVLDEYTYPIVI
+394 LAVLDEFTYPIVI

-415 TTPYVVRF
+415 TTPYVMRF
-423 SERLVEP
+423 SEKLVGP

-437 RLKYRVEG
+437 RLKYRIEG
-445 ERESVGRG
+445 ERESEGKG
-453 PSRRSVMVKHF
+453 PSRRSVMIKHF
-464 ITETFILS
+464 VAETFILS
-472 MILLG
+472 MLLLG
-477 IVAFMHGFVD
+477 VVTFMHGFVD
-487 PNLSRLIGSQWR
+487 PNLRDFIAKHR
-499 TIDSVFISHVV
+499 DDVDAAFISQVA
-510 CMVVALV
+510 CMVVTLI

-529 RNKLNRAFMIVL
+529 RDKLNRAFMIVL
-541 LRGGG
+541 LRGGS
-546 EKILLV
+546 ENILLT
-552 LQFMRVAVAA
+552 LQILRVVVAA
-562 SFIAF
+562 GFIAF
-567 ALYTGSPFVW
+567 ALYMGSPFPLWV
-577 WIDAIIGT
+577 DAIVGT
-585 ALLVIVMRFE
+585 ALLIFVVRFE

-615 ELSEQENDAPAGNTE
+615 ELSEQENSTQVDDAE
-630 SLDSLTDLPAVNL
+630 SLDSLTELPAVNL
-643 FSSDFSAGT
+643 FSSDFSVGT
-652 YKIDDSSPFR
+652 YKIDESSPFR
-662 DKSLIDLNLRARH
+662 DKSLIDLNLRAEH

-683 RDEDADVNIPVG
+683 RVEDPDVNIPVG
-695 QEILRVGD
+695 QEILRIGD

-722 DISVKEI
+722 DIPAKEI
-729 RMRGIRQYSRE
+729 HMCGIRQYSRE
-740 MQDRRTSAANLRCL
+740 MQERRSSAANLRCL

-770 ASGIGR
+770 TSGIGR

-801 PSKSRLWVIGE
+801 APNSRLWVIGE

-825 TAGSEGVAAAG
+825 TAGHSPAPAAG

>member
-1 MSYDGAA
+1 
-8 RHSPA
+8 
-13 VSACDKFYKHG
+13 
-24 VYCILFDCFKIMV
+24 
-37 TNMHDFPL
+37 MHEYPL

-55 AGVTSVICRKLKLP
+55 AGITSVVCRKFKLP
-69 ILLGYILAGVL
+69 ILLGYIIAGVL

-86 LLPKVHDM
+86 LLPNVHDM

-132 AVIVS
+132 AFIVF
-137 GMMMATMMAGHF
+137 GMMAATIGVGHF

-180 LKGKPFTNIV
+180 LKGKHFTNIV

-211 AIGSGSGD
+211 AISGSSGD
-219 GGELV
+219 GGQLV
-224 QKISSTSMRVV
+224 QKISTTSMRVV

-240 WFVGGIFI
+240 WFVGGIFL
-248 VPTMLRKL
+248 VPTLLRKL
-256 KKYLDDEILMTISL
+256 KKYLDDEIIMTISL

-329 VVPSSIVERWP
+329 VVPSSILEHWP
-340 TLLLLLGIVL
+340 TLLLLLGIEL
-350 VINPILGVIG
+350 LFNPILGTIG
-360 VFISGKSLHESLN
+360 VFVSGKSLHDALN

-394 LAVLDEYTYPIVI
+394 LAVLDEFTYPIVI

-415 TTPYVVRF
+415 TTPYVMRF
-423 SERLVEP
+423 SEKLVGP

-437 RLKYRVEG
+437 RLKYRIEG
-445 ERESVGRG
+445 ERESEGKG
-453 PSRRSVMVKHF
+453 PSRRSVMIKHF
-464 ITETFILS
+464 VAETFILS
-472 MILLG
+472 MLLLG
-477 IVAFMHGFVD
+477 VVTFMHGFVD
-487 PNLSRLIGSQWR
+487 PNLRDFIAKHW
-499 TIDSVFISHVV
+499 DDVDAAFISQVA
-510 CMVVALV
+510 CMVVTLI

-529 RNKLNRAFMIVL
+529 RDKLNRAFMIVL
-541 LRGGG
+541 LRGGS
-546 EKILLV
+546 ENILLT
-552 LQFMRVAVAA
+552 LQILRVVVAA
-562 SFIAF
+562 GFIAF
-567 ALYTGSPFVW
+567 ALSMGSPFPLWV
-577 WIDAIIGT
+577 DAIVGT
-585 ALLVIVMRFE
+585 ALLIFVVRFE

-615 ELSEQENDAPAGNTE
+615 ELSEQENSTQVDDAE
-630 SLDSLTDLPAVNL
+630 SLDSLTELPAVNL
-643 FSSDFSAGT
+643 FSSDFSVGT
-652 YKIDDSSPFR
+652 YKIDESSPFR
-662 DKSLIDLNLRARH
+662 DKSLIDLNLRAEH

-683 RDEDADVNIPVG
+683 RVEDPDVNIPVG
-695 QEILRVGD
+695 QEILRIGD

-722 DISVKEI
+722 DIPAKEI
-729 RMRGIRQYSRE
+729 HMCGIRQYSRE
-740 MQDRRTSAANLRCL
+740 MQERRSSAANLRCL
-754 CIPIHAKSG
+754 CIPIHTKSG

-770 ASGIGR
+770 TSGIGR

-801 PSKSRLWVIGE
+801 APNSRLWVIGE

-825 TAGSEGVAAAG
+825 TAGHSPAPAAG

>member
-1 MSYDGAA
+1 
-8 RHSPA
+8 
-13 VSACDKFYKHG
+13 
-24 VYCILFDCFKIMV
+24 
-37 TNMHDFPL
+37 MHEYPL

-55 AGVTSVICRKLKLP
+55 AGITSVVCRKFKLP
-69 ILLGYILAGVL
+69 ILLGYIIAGVL

-86 LLPKVHDM
+86 LLPNVHDM

-132 AVIVS
+132 AFIVF
-137 GMMMATMMAGHF
+137 GMMAATIGVGHF

-180 LKGKPFTNIV
+180 LKGKHFTNIV

-211 AIGSGSGD
+211 AISGSSGD
-219 GGELV
+219 GGQLV
-224 QKISSTSMRVV
+224 QKISTTSMRVV

-240 WFVGGIFI
+240 WFVGGIFL
-248 VPTMLRKL
+248 VPTLLRKL
-256 KKYLDDEILMTISL
+256 KKYLDDEIIMTISL

-329 VVPSSIVERWP
+329 VVPSSILEHWP
-340 TLLLLLGIVL
+340 TLLLLLGIEL
-350 VINPILGVIG
+350 LINPILGTIG
-360 VFISGKSLHESLN
+360 VFVSGKSLHDALN

-394 LAVLDEYTYPIVI
+394 LAVLDEFTYPIVI

-415 TTPYVVRF
+415 TTPYVMRF
-423 SERLVEP
+423 SEKLVGP

-437 RLKYRVEG
+437 RLKYRIEG
-445 ERESVGRG
+445 ERESEGKG
-453 PSRRSVMVKHF
+453 PSRRSVMIKHF
-464 ITETFILS
+464 VAETFILS
-472 MILLG
+472 MLLLG
-477 IVAFMHGFVD
+477 VVTFMHGFVD
-487 PNLSRLIGSQWR
+487 PNLRDFIAKHW
-499 TIDSVFISHVV
+499 DDVDAAFISQVA
-510 CMVVALV
+510 CMVVTLI

-541 LRGGG
+541 LRGGS
-546 EKILLV
+546 ENILLT
-552 LQFMRVAVAA
+552 LQILRVVVAA
-562 SFIAF
+562 GFIAF
-567 ALYTGSPFVW
+567 ALSMGSPFPLWV
-577 WIDAIIGT
+577 DAIVGT
-585 ALLVIVMRFE
+585 ALLIFVMRFE

-615 ELSEQENDAPAGNTE
+615 ELSEQENSTQVDDAE
-630 SLDSLTDLPAVNL
+630 SLDSLTELPAVNL
-643 FSSDFSAGT
+643 FSSDFSVGT
-652 YKIDDSSPFR
+652 YKIDESSPFR
-662 DKSLIDLNLRARH
+662 DKSLIDLNLRAEH

-683 RDEDADVNIPVG
+683 RVEDPDVNIPVG
-695 QEILRVGD
+695 QEILRIGD

-722 DISVKEI
+722 DIPAKEI
-729 RMRGIRQYSRE
+729 HMCGIRQYSRE
-740 MQDRRTSAANLRCL
+740 MQERRSSAANLRCL
-754 CIPIHAKSG
+754 CIPIHTKSG

-770 ASGIGR
+770 TSGIGR

-801 PSKSRLWVIGE
+801 APNSRLWVIGE

-825 TAGSEGVAAAG
+825 TAGHSPAPAAG

>member
-1 MSYDGAA
+1 
-8 RHSPA
+8 
-13 VSACDKFYKHG
+13 
-24 VYCILFDCFKIMV
+24 
-37 TNMHDFPL
+37 MHEYPL

-55 AGVTSVICRKLKLP
+55 AGITSVVCRKFKLP
-69 ILLGYILAGVL
+69 ILLGYIIAGVL

-86 LLPKVHDM
+86 LLPNVHDM

-132 AVIVS
+132 AVIVF
-137 GMMMATMMAGHF
+137 GMMAATISVGHF

-180 LKGKPFTNIV
+180 LKGKHFTNIV

-211 AIGSGSGD
+211 AISGSSGD
-219 GGELV
+219 GGQLV
-224 QKISSTSMRVV
+224 QKISTTSMRVV

-240 WFVGGIFI
+240 WFVGGIFL
-248 VPTMLRKL
+248 VPTLLRKL
-256 KKYLDDEILMTISL
+256 KKYLDDEIIMTISL

-329 VVPSSIVERWP
+329 VVPSSILEHWP
-340 TLLLLLGIVL
+340 TLLLLLGIEL
-350 VINPILGVIG
+350 LINPILGTIG
-360 VFISGKSLHESLN
+360 VFVSGKSLHDALN

-394 LAVLDEYTYPIVI
+394 LAVLDEFTYPIVI

-415 TTPYVVRF
+415 TTPYVMRF
-423 SERLVEP
+423 SEKLVGP

-437 RLKYRVEG
+437 RLKYRIEG
-445 ERESVGRG
+445 ERESEGKG
-453 PSRRSVMVKHF
+453 PSRRSVMIKHF
-464 ITETFILS
+464 VAETFILS
-472 MILLG
+472 MLLLG
-477 IVAFMHGFVD
+477 VVTFMHGFVD
-487 PNLSRLIGSQWR
+487 PNLRDFIAKHW
-499 TIDSVFISHVV
+499 DDVDAAFISQVA
-510 CMVVALV
+510 CMVVTLI

-529 RNKLNRAFMIVL
+529 RDKLNRAFMIVL
-541 LRGGG
+541 LRGGS
-546 EKILLV
+546 ENILLT
-552 LQFMRVAVAA
+552 LQILRVVVAA
-562 SFIAF
+562 GFIAF
-567 ALYTGSPFVW
+567 ALYMGSPFPLWV
-577 WIDAIIGT
+577 DAIVGT
-585 ALLVIVMRFE
+585 ALLIFVVRFE

-615 ELSEQENDAPAGNTE
+615 ELSEQENSTQVDDAE
-630 SLDSLTDLPAVNL
+630 SLDSLTELPAVNL
-643 FSSDFSAGT
+643 FSSDFSVGT
-652 YKIDDSSPFR
+652 YKIDESSPFR
-662 DKSLIDLNLRARH
+662 DKSLIDLNLRAEH

-683 RDEDADVNIPVG
+683 RVEDPDVNIPVG
-695 QEILRVGD
+695 QEILRIGD

-722 DISVKEI
+722 DIPAKEI
-729 RMRGIRQYSRE
+729 HMCGIRQYSRE
-740 MQDRRTSAANLRCL
+740 MQERRSSAANLRCL

-770 ASGIGR
+770 TSGIGR

-801 PSKSRLWVIGE
+801 APNSRLWVIGE

-825 TAGSEGVAAAG
+825 TAGHSPAPAAG

>member
-1 MSYDGAA
+1 
-8 RHSPA
+8 
-13 VSACDKFYKHG
+13 
-24 VYCILFDCFKIMV
+24 
-37 TNMHDFPL
+37 MHEYPL

-55 AGVTSVICRKLKLP
+55 AGITSVVCRKFKLP
-69 ILLGYILAGVL
+69 ILLGYIIAGVL

-86 LLPKVHDM
+86 LLPNVHDM

-132 AVIVS
+132 AFIVF
-137 GMMMATMMAGHF
+137 GMMAATIGVGHF

-180 LKGKPFTNIV
+180 LKGKHFTNIV

-211 AIGSGSGD
+211 AISSSSGD
-219 GGELV
+219 GGQLV
-224 QKISSTSMRVV
+224 QKISTTSMRVV

-240 WFVGGIFI
+240 WFVGGIFL
-248 VPTMLRKL
+248 VPTLLRKL
-256 KKYLDDEILMTISL
+256 KKYLDDEIIMTISL

-329 VVPSSIVERWP
+329 VVPSSILEHWP
-340 TLLLLLGIVL
+340 TLLLLLGIELL
-350 VINPILGVIG
+350 VNPILGTIG
-360 VFISGKSLHESLN
+360 VFVSGKSLHDALN

-394 LAVLDEYTYPIVI
+394 LAVLDEFTYPIVI

-415 TTPYVVRF
+415 TTPYVMRL
-423 SERLVEP
+423 SEKLVGP

-437 RLKYRVEG
+437 RLKYRIEG
-445 ERESVGRG
+445 ERESEGKG
-453 PSRRSVMVKHF
+453 PSRRSVMIKHF
-464 ITETFILS
+464 VAETFILS
-472 MILLG
+472 MLLLG
-477 IVAFMHGFVD
+477 VVTFMHGFVD
-487 PNLSRLIGSQWR
+487 PNLRDFIAKHW
-499 TIDSVFISHVV
+499 DNVNAAFISQVA
-510 CMVVALV
+510 CMVVALI

-541 LRGGG
+541 LRGGS
-546 EKILLV
+546 ENILRV
-552 LQFMRVAVAA
+552 LQILRVVVAA
-562 SFIAF
+562 GFIAF
-567 ALYTGSPFVW
+567 ALYMGSPFPLWV
-577 WIDAIIGT
+577 DALVGT
-585 ALLVIVMRFE
+585 ALLIFVVRFE

-615 ELSEQENDAPAGNTE
+615 ELSEQENSTQVDDAE
-630 SLDSLTDLPAVNL
+630 SLDSLTELPAVNL
-643 FSSDFSAGT
+643 FSSDFSVGT
-652 YKIDDSSPFR
+652 YKIDESSPFR
-662 DKSLIDLNLRARH
+662 DKSLIDLNLRAEH

-683 RDEDADVNIPVG
+683 RVEDPDVNIPVG
-695 QEILRVGD
+695 QEILRLGD

-722 DISVKEI
+722 DIPAKEI
-729 RMRGIRQYSRE
+729 HMRGIRQYSRE
-740 MQDRRTSAANLRCL
+740 MQERRSSAANLRCL

-770 ASGIGR
+770 TSGIGR

-801 PSKSRLWVIGE
+801 APNSRLWVIGE

-825 TAGSEGVAAAG
+825 TAGNSPAPAAG

>member
-1 MSYDGAA
+1 
-8 RHSPA
+8 
-13 VSACDKFYKHG
+13 
-24 VYCILFDCFKIMV
+24 
-37 TNMHDFPL
+37 MHEYPL

-55 AGVTSVICRKLKLP
+55 AGITSVVCRKFKLP
-69 ILLGYILAGVL
+69 ILLGYIIAGVL

-86 LLPKVHDM
+86 LLPNVHDM

-132 AVIVS
+132 AVIVF
-137 GMMMATMMAGHF
+137 GMMAATISVGHF

-180 LKGKPFTNIV
+180 LKGKHFTNIV

-211 AIGSGSGD
+211 AISGSSGD
-219 GGELV
+219 GGQLV
-224 QKISSTSMRVV
+224 QKISTTSMRVV

-240 WFVGGIFI
+240 WFVGGIFL
-248 VPTMLRKL
+248 VPTLLRKL
-256 KKYLDDEILMTISL
+256 KKYLDDEIIMTISL

-329 VVPSSIVERWP
+329 VVPSSILEHWP
-340 TLLLLLGIVL
+340 TLLLLLGIEL
-350 VINPILGVIG
+350 LINPILGTIG
-360 VFISGKSLHESLN
+360 VFVSGKSLHDALN

-394 LAVLDEYTYPIVI
+394 LAVLDEFTYPIVI

-415 TTPYVVRF
+415 TTPYVMRF
-423 SERLVEP
+423 SEKLVGP

-437 RLKYRVEG
+437 RLKYRIEG
-445 ERESVGRG
+445 ERESEGKG
-453 PSRRSVMVKHF
+453 PSRRSVMIKHF
-464 ITETFILS
+464 VAETFILS
-472 MILLG
+472 MLLLG
-477 IVAFMHGFVD
+477 VVTFMHGFVD
-487 PNLSRLIGSQWR
+487 PNLRDFIAKHW
-499 TIDSVFISHVV
+499 DDVDAAFISQVA
-510 CMVVALV
+510 CMVVTLI

-529 RNKLNRAFMIVL
+529 RDKLNRAFMIVL
-541 LRGGG
+541 LRGGS
-546 EKILLV
+546 ENILLT
-552 LQFMRVAVAA
+552 LQILRVVVAA
-562 SFIAF
+562 GFIAF
-567 ALYTGSPFVW
+567 ALYMGSPFPLWV
-577 WIDAIIGT
+577 DAIVGT
-585 ALLVIVMRFE
+585 ALLIFVVRFE

-615 ELSEQENDAPAGNTE
+615 ELSEQENSTQVDDAE
-630 SLDSLTDLPAVNL
+630 SLDSLTELPAVNL
-643 FSSDFSAGT
+643 FSSDFSVGT
-652 YKIDDSSPFR
+652 YKIDESSPFR
-662 DKSLIDLNLRARH
+662 DKSLIDLNLRAEH

-683 RDEDADVNIPVG
+683 RVEDPDVNIPVG
-695 QEILRVGD
+695 QEILRIGD

-712 DLAALSRAPY
+712 DLAALSRSPY
-722 DISVKEI
+722 DIPAKEI
-729 RMRGIRQYSRE
+729 HMCGIRQYSRE
-740 MQDRRTSAANLRCL
+740 MQERRSSAANLRCL

-770 ASGIGR
+770 TSGIGR

-801 PSKSRLWVIGE
+801 APNSRLWVIGE

-825 TAGSEGVAAAG
+825 TAGHSPAPAAG

>member
-1 MSYDGAA
+1 
-8 RHSPA
+8 
-13 VSACDKFYKHG
+13 
-24 VYCILFDCFKIMV
+24 
-37 TNMHDFPL
+37 MHEYPL

-55 AGVTSVICRKLKLP
+55 AGITSVVCRKFKLP
-69 ILLGYILAGVL
+69 ILLGYIIAGVL

-86 LLPKVHDM
+86 LLPNVHDM

-132 AVIVS
+132 AFIVF
-137 GMMMATMMAGHF
+137 GMMAATIGVGHF

-180 LKGKPFTNIV
+180 LKGKHFTNIV

-211 AIGSGSGD
+211 AISSSSGD
-219 GGELV
+219 GGQLV
-224 QKISSTSMRVV
+224 QKISTTSMRVV

-240 WFVGGIFI
+240 WFVGGIFL
-248 VPTMLRKL
+248 VPTLLRKL
-256 KKYLDDEILMTISL
+256 KKYLDDEIIMTISL

-329 VVPSSIVERWP
+329 VVPSSILEHWP
-340 TLLLLLGIVL
+340 TLLLLLGIELL
-350 VINPILGVIG
+350 VNPILGTIG
-360 VFISGKSLHESLN
+360 VFVSGKSLHDALN

-394 LAVLDEYTYPIVI
+394 LAVLDEFTYPIVI

-415 TTPYVVRF
+415 TTPYVMRL
-423 SERLVEP
+423 SEKLVGP

-437 RLKYRVEG
+437 RLKYRIEG
-445 ERESVGRG
+445 ERESEGKG
-453 PSRRSVMVKHF
+453 PSRRSVMIKHF
-464 ITETFILS
+464 VAETFILS
-472 MILLG
+472 MLLLG
-477 IVAFMHGFVD
+477 VVTFMHGFVD
-487 PNLSRLIGSQWR
+487 PNLRDFIAKHW
-499 TIDSVFISHVV
+499 DNVNAAFISQVA
-510 CMVVALV
+510 CMVVALI

-529 RNKLNRAFMIVL
+529 RDKLNRAFMIVL
-541 LRGGG
+541 LRGGS
-546 EKILLV
+546 ENILRV
-552 LQFMRVAVAA
+552 LQILRVVVAA
-562 SFIAF
+562 GFIAF
-567 ALYTGSPFVW
+567 ALYMGSPFPLWV
-577 WIDAIIGT
+577 DALVGT
-585 ALLVIVMRFE
+585 ALLIFVVRFE

-615 ELSEQENDAPAGNTE
+615 ELSEQENSTQVDDAE
-630 SLDSLTDLPAVNL
+630 SLDSLTELPAVNL
-643 FSSDFSAGT
+643 FSSDFSVGT
-652 YKIDDSSPFR
+652 YKIDESSPFR
-662 DKSLIDLNLRARH
+662 DKSLIDLNLRAEH

-683 RDEDADVNIPVG
+683 RVEDPDVNIPVG
-695 QEILRVGD
+695 QEILRLGD

-722 DISVKEI
+722 DIPAKEI
-729 RMRGIRQYSRE
+729 HMCGIRQYSRE
-740 MQDRRTSAANLRCL
+740 MQERRSSAANLRCL

-770 ASGIGR
+770 TSGIGR

-801 PSKSRLWVIGE
+801 APNSRLWVIGE

-825 TAGSEGVAAAG
+825 TAGNSPAPAAG

>member
-1 MSYDGAA
+1 
-8 RHSPA
+8 
-13 VSACDKFYKHG
+13 
-24 VYCILFDCFKIMV
+24 
-37 TNMHDFPL
+37 MHDYPL

-55 AGVTSVICRKLKLP
+55 AGITSVVCRKFKLP
-69 ILLGYILAGVL
+69 ILLGYIIAGVL

-86 LLPKVHDM
+86 LLPNVHDM

-132 AVIVS
+132 AFIVF
-137 GMMMATMMAGHF
+137 GMMAATIGVGHF

-180 LKGKPFTNIV
+180 LKGKHFTNIV

-211 AIGSGSGD
+211 AISGSSGD
-219 GGELV
+219 GGQLV
-224 QKISSTSMRVV
+224 QKISTTSMRVV

-240 WFVGGIFI
+240 WFVGGIFL
-248 VPTMLRKL
+248 VPTLLRKL
-256 KKYLDDEILMTISL
+256 KKYLDDEIIMTISL

-329 VVPSSIVERWP
+329 VVPSSILEHWP
-340 TLLLLLGIVL
+340 TLLLLLGIEL
-350 VINPILGVIG
+350 LINPILGTIG
-360 VFISGKSLHESLN
+360 VFVSGKSLHDALN

-394 LAVLDEYTYPIVI
+394 LAVLDEFTYPIVI

-415 TTPYVVRF
+415 TTPYVMRF
-423 SERLVEP
+423 SEKLVGP

-437 RLKYRVEG
+437 RLKYRIEG
-445 ERESVGRG
+445 ERESEGKG
-453 PSRRSVMVKHF
+453 PSRRSVMIKHF
-464 ITETFILS
+464 VAETFILS
-472 MILLG
+472 MLLLG
-477 IVAFMHGFVD
+477 VVTFMHGFVD
-487 PNLSRLIGSQWR
+487 PNLRDFIAKHW
-499 TIDSVFISHVV
+499 DDVDAAFISQVA
-510 CMVVALV
+510 CMVVTLI

-541 LRGGG
+541 LRGGS
-546 EKILLV
+546 ENILLT
-552 LQFMRVAVAA
+552 LQILRVVVAA
-562 SFIAF
+562 GFIAF
-567 ALYTGSPFVW
+567 ALSMGSPFPLWV
-577 WIDAIIGT
+577 DAIVGT
-585 ALLVIVMRFE
+585 ALLIFVMRFE

-615 ELSEQENDAPAGNTE
+615 ELSEQENSTQVDDAE
-630 SLDSLTDLPAVNL
+630 SLDSLTELPAVNL
-643 FSSDFSAGT
+643 FSSDFSVGT
-652 YKIDDSSPFR
+652 YKIDESSPFR
-662 DKSLIDLNLRARH
+662 DKSLIDLNLRAEH

-683 RDEDADVNIPVG
+683 RVEDPDVNIPVG
-695 QEILRVGD
+695 QEILRIGD

-722 DISVKEI
+722 DIPAKEI
-729 RMRGIRQYSRE
+729 HMCGIRQYSRE
-740 MQDRRTSAANLRCL
+740 MQERRSSAANLRCL

-770 ASGIGR
+770 TSGIGR

-801 PSKSRLWVIGE
+801 APNSRLWVIGE

-825 TAGSEGVAAAG
+825 TAGHSPAPAAG

>member
-1 MSYDGAA
+1 
-8 RHSPA
+8 
-13 VSACDKFYKHG
+13 
-24 VYCILFDCFKIMV
+24 
-37 TNMHDFPL
+37 MHEYPL

-55 AGVTSVICRKLKLP
+55 AGITSVVCRKFKLP
-69 ILLGYILAGVL
+69 ILLGYIIAGVL

-86 LLPKVHDM
+86 LLPNVHDM

-132 AVIVS
+132 AFIVF
-137 GMMMATMMAGHF
+137 GMMAATISVGHF

-180 LKGKPFTNIV
+180 LKGKHFTNIV

-211 AIGSGSGD
+211 AISGSSGD
-219 GGELV
+219 GGQLV
-224 QKISSTSMRVV
+224 QKISTTSMRVV

-240 WFVGGIFI
+240 WFVGGIFL
-248 VPTMLRKL
+248 VPTLLRKL
-256 KKYLDDEILMTISL
+256 KKYLDDEIIMTISL

-329 VVPSSIVERWP
+329 VVPSSILEHWP
-340 TLLLLLGIVL
+340 TLLLLLGIEL
-350 VINPILGVIG
+350 LINPILGTIG
-360 VFISGKSLHESLN
+360 VFVSGKSLHDALN

-394 LAVLDEYTYPIVI
+394 LAVLDEFTYPIVI

-415 TTPYVVRF
+415 TTPYVMRF
-423 SERLVEP
+423 SEKLVGP

-437 RLKYRVEG
+437 RLKYRIEG
-445 ERESVGRG
+445 ERESEGKG
-453 PSRRSVMVKHF
+453 PSRRSVMIKHF
-464 ITETFILS
+464 VAETFILS
-472 MILLG
+472 MLLLG
-477 IVAFMHGFVD
+477 VVTFMHGFVD
-487 PNLSRLIGSQWR
+487 PNLRDFIAKHW
-499 TIDSVFISHVV
+499 DDVDAAFISQVA
-510 CMVVALV
+510 CMVVTLI

-529 RNKLNRAFMIVL
+529 RDKLNRAFMIVL
-541 LRGGG
+541 LRGGS
-546 EKILLV
+546 ENILLT
-552 LQFMRVAVAA
+552 LQILRVVVAA
-562 SFIAF
+562 GFIAF
-567 ALYTGSPFVW
+567 ALYMGSPFPLWV
-577 WIDAIIGT
+577 DAIVGT
-585 ALLVIVMRFE
+585 ALLIFVMRFE

-615 ELSEQENDAPAGNTE
+615 ELSEQENSTQVDDAE
-630 SLDSLTDLPAVNL
+630 SLDSLTELPAVNL
-643 FSSDFSAGT
+643 FSSDFSVGT
-652 YKIDDSSPFR
+652 YKIDESSPFR
-662 DKSLIDLNLRARH
+662 DKSLIDLNLRAEH

-683 RDEDADVNIPVG
+683 RVEDPDVNIPVG
-695 QEILRVGD
+695 QEILRIGD

-722 DISVKEI
+722 DIPAKEI
-729 RMRGIRQYSRE
+729 HMCGIRQYSRE
-740 MQDRRTSAANLRCL
+740 MQERRSSAANLRCL

-770 ASGIGR
+770 TSGIGR

-801 PSKSRLWVIGE
+801 APNSRLWVIGE

-825 TAGSEGVAAAG
+825 TAGHSPAPAAG

>member
-1 MSYDGAA
+1 
-8 RHSPA
+8 
-13 VSACDKFYKHG
+13 
-24 VYCILFDCFKIMV
+24 
-37 TNMHDFPL
+37 MHEYPL

-55 AGVTSVICRKLKLP
+55 AGITSVVCRKFKLP
-69 ILLGYILAGVL
+69 ILLGYIIAGVL

-86 LLPKVHDM
+86 LLPNVHDM

-132 AVIVS
+132 AFIVF
-137 GMMMATMMAGHF
+137 GMMAATIGVGHF

-180 LKGKPFTNIV
+180 LKGKHFTNIV

-211 AIGSGSGD
+211 AISSSSGD
-219 GGELV
+219 GGQLV
-224 QKISSTSMRVV
+224 QKISTTSMRVV

-240 WFVGGIFI
+240 WFVGGIFL
-248 VPTMLRKL
+248 VPTLLRKL
-256 KKYLDDEILMTISL
+256 KKYLDDEIIMTISL

-329 VVPSSIVERWP
+329 VVPSSILEHWP
-340 TLLLLLGIVL
+340 TLLLLLGIELL
-350 VINPILGVIG
+350 VNPILGTIG
-360 VFISGKSLHESLN
+360 VFISGKSLHDALN

-394 LAVLDEYTYPIVI
+394 LAVLDEFTYPIVI

-415 TTPYVVRF
+415 TTPYVMRL
-423 SERLVEP
+423 SEKLVGP

-437 RLKYRVEG
+437 RLKYRIEG
-445 ERESVGRG
+445 ERESEGKG
-453 PSRRSVMVKHF
+453 PSRRSVMIKHF
-464 ITETFILS
+464 VAETFILS

-477 IVAFMHGFVD
+477 VVTFMHGFVD
-487 PNLSRLIGSQWR
+487 PNLRDFIAKHWDNVNAS
-499 TIDSVFISHVV
+499 FISQVA
-510 CMVVALV
+510 CMVVALI

-529 RNKLNRAFMIVL
+529 RDKLNRAFMIVL
-541 LRGGG
+541 LRGGS
-546 EKILLV
+546 ENILRV
-552 LQFMRVAVAA
+552 LQILRVVVAA
-562 SFIAF
+562 GFIAF
-567 ALYTGSPFVW
+567 ALYMGSPFPLWV
-577 WIDAIIGT
+577 DALVGT
-585 ALLVIVMRFE
+585 ALLIFVVRFE

-615 ELSEQENDAPAGNTE
+615 ELSEQENSTQVDDAE
-630 SLDSLTDLPAVNL
+630 SLDSLTELPAVNL
-643 FSSDFSAGT
+643 FSSDFSVGT
-652 YKIDDSSPFR
+652 YKIDESSPFR
-662 DKSLIDLNLRARH
+662 DKSLIDLNLRAEH

-683 RDEDADVNIPVG
+683 RVEDPDVNIPVG
-695 QEILRVGD
+695 QEILRLGD

-722 DISVKEI
+722 DIPAKEI
-729 RMRGIRQYSRE
+729 HMRGIRQYSRE
-740 MQDRRTSAANLRCL
+740 MQERRSSAANLRCL

-770 ASGIGR
+770 TSGIGR

-801 PSKSRLWVIGE
+801 APNSRLWVIGE

-825 TAGSEGVAAAG
+825 TAGNAPAPAAG

>member
-1 MSYDGAA
+1 
-8 RHSPA
+8 
-13 VSACDKFYKHG
+13 
-24 VYCILFDCFKIMV
+24 
-37 TNMHDFPL
+37 MHEYPL

-55 AGVTSVICRKLKLP
+55 AGITSVVCRKFKLP
-69 ILLGYILAGVL
+69 ILLGYIIAGVL

-86 LLPKVHDM
+86 LLPNVHDM

-132 AVIVS
+132 AFIVF
-137 GMMMATMMAGHF
+137 GMMAATIGVGHF

-180 LKGKPFTNIV
+180 LKGKHFTNIV

-211 AIGSGSGD
+211 AISSSSGD
-219 GGELV
+219 GGQLV
-224 QKISSTSMRVV
+224 QKISTTSMRVV

-240 WFVGGIFI
+240 WFVGGIFL
-248 VPTMLRKL
+248 VPTLLRKL
-256 KKYLDDEILMTISL
+256 KKYLDDEIIMTISL

-329 VVPSSIVERWP
+329 VVPSSILEHWP
-340 TLLLLLGIVL
+340 TLLLLLGIELL
-350 VINPILGVIG
+350 VNPILGTIG
-360 VFISGKSLHESLN
+360 VFVSGKSLHDALN

-394 LAVLDEYTYPIVI
+394 LAVLDEFTYPIVI

-415 TTPYVVRF
+415 TTPYVMRL
-423 SERLVEP
+423 SEKLVGP

-437 RLKYRVEG
+437 RLKYRIEG
-445 ERESVGRG
+445 ERESEGKG
-453 PSRRSVMVKHF
+453 PSRRSVMIKHF
-464 ITETFILS
+464 VAETFILS
-472 MILLG
+472 MLLLG
-477 IVAFMHGFVD
+477 VVTFMHGFVD
-487 PNLSRLIGSQWR
+487 PNLRDFIAKHW
-499 TIDSVFISHVV
+499 DNVNAAFISQVA
-510 CMVVALV
+510 CMVVALI

-529 RNKLNRAFMIVL
+529 RDKLNRAFMIVL
-541 LRGGG
+541 LRGGS
-546 EKILLV
+546 ENILRV
-552 LQFMRVAVAA
+552 LQILRVVVAA
-562 SFIAF
+562 GFIAF
-567 ALYTGSPFVW
+567 ALYMGSPFPLWV
-577 WIDAIIGT
+577 DALVGT
-585 ALLVIVMRFE
+585 ALLIFVVRFE

-615 ELSEQENDAPAGNTE
+615 ELSEQENSTQVDDAE
-630 SLDSLTDLPAVNL
+630 SLDSLTELPAVNL
-643 FSSDFSAGT
+643 FSSDFSVGT
-652 YKIDDSSPFR
+652 YKIDESSPFR
-662 DKSLIDLNLRARH
+662 DKSLIDLNLRAEH

-683 RDEDADVNIPVG
+683 RVEDPDVNIPVG
-695 QEILRVGD
+695 QEILRLGD

-722 DISVKEI
+722 DIPAKEI
-729 RMRGIRQYSRE
+729 HMCGIRQYSRE
-740 MQDRRTSAANLRCL
+740 MQERRSSAANLRCL

-770 ASGIGR
+770 TSGIGR

-801 PSKSRLWVIGE
+801 APNSRLWVIGE

-825 TAGSEGVAAAG
+825 TAGNAPAPAAG

>member
-1 MSYDGAA
+1 
-8 RHSPA
+8 
-13 VSACDKFYKHG
+13 
-24 VYCILFDCFKIMV
+24 
-37 TNMHDFPL
+37 MHEYPL

-55 AGVTSVICRKLKLP
+55 AGITSVVCRKFKLP
-69 ILLGYILAGVL
+69 ILLGYIIAGVL

-86 LLPKVHDM
+86 LLPNVHDM

-132 AVIVS
+132 AFIVF
-137 GMMMATMMAGHF
+137 GMMAATIGVGHF

-180 LKGKPFTNIV
+180 LKGKHFTNIV

-211 AIGSGSGD
+211 AISGSSGD
-219 GGELV
+219 GGQLV
-224 QKISSTSMRVV
+224 QKISTTSMRVV

-240 WFVGGIFI
+240 WFVGGIFL
-248 VPTMLRKL
+248 VPTLLRKL
-256 KKYLDDEILMTISL
+256 KKYLDDEIIMTISL

-329 VVPSSIVERWP
+329 VVPSSILEHWP
-340 TLLLLLGIVL
+340 TLLLLLGIEL
-350 VINPILGVIG
+350 LINPILGTIG
-360 VFISGKSLHESLN
+360 VFVSGKSLHDALN

-394 LAVLDEYTYPIVI
+394 LAVLDEFTYPIVI

-415 TTPYVVRF
+415 TTPYVMRF
-423 SERLVEP
+423 SEKLVGP

-437 RLKYRVEG
+437 RLKYRIEG
-445 ERESVGRG
+445 ERESEGKG
-453 PSRRSVMVKHF
+453 PSRRSVMIKHF
-464 ITETFILS
+464 VAETFILS
-472 MILLG
+472 MLLLG
-477 IVAFMHGFVD
+477 VVTFMHGFVD
-487 PNLSRLIGSQWR
+487 PNLRDFIAKHW
-499 TIDSVFISHVV
+499 DDVDAAFISQVA
-510 CMVVALV
+510 CMVVTLI

-541 LRGGG
+541 LRGGS
-546 EKILLV
+546 ENILLT
-552 LQFMRVAVAA
+552 LQILRVVVAA
-562 SFIAF
+562 GFIAF
-567 ALYTGSPFVW
+567 ALSMGSPFPLWV
-577 WIDAIIGT
+577 DAIVGT
-585 ALLVIVMRFE
+585 ALLIFVMRFE

-615 ELSEQENDAPAGNTE
+615 ELSEQENSTQVDDAE
-630 SLDSLTDLPAVNL
+630 SLDSLTELPAVNL
-643 FSSDFSAGT
+643 FSSDFSVGT
-652 YKIDDSSPFR
+652 YKIDESSPFR
-662 DKSLIDLNLRARH
+662 DKSLIDLNLRAEH

-683 RDEDADVNIPVG
+683 RVEDPDVNIPVG
-695 QEILRVGD
+695 QEILRIGD

-722 DISVKEI
+722 DIPAKEI
-729 RMRGIRQYSRE
+729 HMCGIRQYSRE
-740 MQDRRTSAANLRCL
+740 MQERRSSAANLRCL

-770 ASGIGR
+770 TSGIGR

-801 PSKSRLWVIGE
+801 APNSRLWVIGE

-825 TAGSEGVAAAG
+825 TAGHSPAPAAG

>member
-1 MSYDGAA
+1 
-8 RHSPA
+8 
-13 VSACDKFYKHG
+13 
-24 VYCILFDCFKIMV
+24 
-37 TNMHDFPL
+37 MHEYPL

-55 AGVTSVICRKLKLP
+55 AGITSVVCRKFKLP
-69 ILLGYILAGVL
+69 ILLGYIIAGVL

-86 LLPKVHDM
+86 LLPNVHDM

-132 AVIVS
+132 AVIVF
-137 GMMMATMMAGHF
+137 GMMAATISVGHF

-180 LKGKPFTNIV
+180 LKGKHFTNIV

-211 AIGSGSGD
+211 AISGSSGD
-219 GGELV
+219 GGQLV
-224 QKISSTSMRVV
+224 QKISTTSMRVV

-240 WFVGGIFI
+240 WFVGGIFL
-248 VPTMLRKL
+248 VPTLLRKL
-256 KKYLDDEILMTISL
+256 KKYLDDEIIMTISL

-329 VVPSSIVERWP
+329 VVPSSILEHWP
-340 TLLLLLGIVL
+340 TLLLLLGIEL
-350 VINPILGVIG
+350 LINPILGTIG
-360 VFISGKSLHESLN
+360 VFVSGKSLHDALN

-394 LAVLDEYTYPIVI
+394 LAVLDEFTYPIVI

-415 TTPYVVRF
+415 TTPYVMRF
-423 SERLVEP
+423 SEKLVGP

-437 RLKYRVEG
+437 RLKYRIEG
-445 ERESVGRG
+445 ERESEGKG
-453 PSRRSVMVKHF
+453 PSRRSVMIKHF
-464 ITETFILS
+464 VAETFILS
-472 MILLG
+472 MLLLG
-477 IVAFMHGFVD
+477 VVTFMHGFVD
-487 PNLSRLIGSQWR
+487 PNLRDFIAKHW
-499 TIDSVFISHVV
+499 DDVDAAFISQVA
-510 CMVVALV
+510 CMVVTLI

-529 RNKLNRAFMIVL
+529 RDKLNRAFMIVL
-541 LRGGG
+541 LRGGS
-546 EKILLV
+546 ENILLT
-552 LQFMRVAVAA
+552 LQILRVVVAA
-562 SFIAF
+562 GFIAF
-567 ALYTGSPFVW
+567 ALSMGSPFPLWV
-577 WIDAIIGT
+577 DAIVGT
-585 ALLVIVMRFE
+585 ALLIFVMRFE

-615 ELSEQENDAPAGNTE
+615 ELSEQENSTQVDDAE
-630 SLDSLTDLPAVNL
+630 SLDSLTELPAVNL
-643 FSSDFSAGT
+643 FSSDFSVGT
-652 YKIDDSSPFR
+652 YKIDESSPFR
-662 DKSLIDLNLRARH
+662 DKSLIDLNLRAEH

-683 RDEDADVNIPVG
+683 RVEDPDVNIPVG
-695 QEILRVGD
+695 QEILRIGD

-722 DISVKEI
+722 DIPAKEI
-729 RMRGIRQYSRE
+729 HMCGIRQYSRE
-740 MQDRRTSAANLRCL
+740 MQERRSSAANLRCL

-770 ASGIGR
+770 TSGIGR

-801 PSKSRLWVIGE
+801 APNSRLWVIGE

-825 TAGSEGVAAAG
+825 TAGHSPAPAAG

>member
-1 MSYDGAA
+1 
-8 RHSPA
+8 
-13 VSACDKFYKHG
+13 
-24 VYCILFDCFKIMV
+24 
-37 TNMHDFPL
+37 MHEYPL

-55 AGVTSVICRKLKLP
+55 AGITSVVCRKFKLP
-69 ILLGYILAGVL
+69 ILLGYIIAGVL

-86 LLPKVHDM
+86 LLPNVHDM

-132 AVIVS
+132 AFIVF
-137 GMMMATMMAGHF
+137 GMMAATIGVGHF

-180 LKGKPFTNIV
+180 LKGKHFTNIV

-211 AIGSGSGD
+211 AISSSSGD
-219 GGELV
+219 GGQLV
-224 QKISSTSMRVV
+224 QKISTTSMRVV

-240 WFVGGIFI
+240 WFVGGIFL
-248 VPTMLRKL
+248 VPTLLRKL
-256 KKYLDDEILMTISL
+256 KKYLDDEIIMTISL

-329 VVPSSIVERWP
+329 VVPSSILEHWP
-340 TLLLLLGIVL
+340 TLLLLLGIELL
-350 VINPILGVIG
+350 VNPILGTIG
-360 VFISGKSLHESLN
+360 VFVSGKSLHDALN

-394 LAVLDEYTYPIVI
+394 LAVLDEFTYPIVI

-415 TTPYVVRF
+415 TTPYVMRL
-423 SERLVEP
+423 SEKLVGP

-437 RLKYRVEG
+437 RLKYRIEG
-445 ERESVGRG
+445 ERESEGKG
-453 PSRRSVMVKHF
+453 PSRRSVMIKHF
-464 ITETFILS
+464 VAETFILS

-477 IVAFMHGFVD
+477 VVTFMHGFVD
-487 PNLSRLIGSQWR
+487 PNLRDFIAKHW
-499 TIDSVFISHVV
+499 DNVNAAFISQVA
-510 CMVVALV
+510 CMVVALI

-529 RNKLNRAFMIVL
+529 RDKLNRAFMIVL
-541 LRGGG
+541 LRGGS
-546 EKILLV
+546 ENILRV
-552 LQFMRVAVAA
+552 LQILRVVVAA
-562 SFIAF
+562 GFIAF
-567 ALYTGSPFVW
+567 ALYMGSPFPLWV
-577 WIDAIIGT
+577 DALVGT
-585 ALLVIVMRFE
+585 ALLIFVVRFE

-615 ELSEQENDAPAGNTE
+615 ELSEQENSTQVDDAE
-630 SLDSLTDLPAVNL
+630 SLDSLTELPAVNL
-643 FSSDFSAGT
+643 FSSDFSVGT
-652 YKIDDSSPFR
+652 YKIDESSPFR
-662 DKSLIDLNLRARH
+662 DKSLIDLNLRAEH

-683 RDEDADVNIPVG
+683 RVEDPDVNIPVG
-695 QEILRVGD
+695 QEILRLGD

-722 DISVKEI
+722 DIPAKEI
-729 RMRGIRQYSRE
+729 HMCGIRQYSRE
-740 MQDRRTSAANLRCL
+740 MQERRSSAANLRCL

-770 ASGIGR
+770 TSGIGR

-801 PSKSRLWVIGE
+801 APNSRLWVIGE

-825 TAGSEGVAAAG
+825 TAGNSPAPAAG

>member
-1 MSYDGAA
+1 
-8 RHSPA
+8 
-13 VSACDKFYKHG
+13 
-24 VYCILFDCFKIMV
+24 
-37 TNMHDFPL
+37 MHEYPL

-55 AGVTSVICRKLKLP
+55 AGITSVVCRKFKLP
-69 ILLGYILAGVL
+69 ILLGYIIAGVL

-86 LLPKVHDM
+86 LLPNVHDM

-132 AVIVS
+132 AFIVF
-137 GMMMATMMAGHF
+137 GMMAATIGVGHF

-180 LKGKPFTNIV
+180 LKGKHFTNIV

-211 AIGSGSGD
+211 AISGSSGD
-219 GGELV
+219 GGQLV
-224 QKISSTSMRVV
+224 QKISTTSMRVV

-240 WFVGGIFI
+240 WFVGGIFL
-248 VPTMLRKL
+248 VPTLLRKL
-256 KKYLDDEILMTISL
+256 KKYLDDEIIMTISL

-329 VVPSSIVERWP
+329 VVPSSILEHWP
-340 TLLLLLGIVL
+340 TLLLLLGIEL
-350 VINPILGVIG
+350 LINPILGTIG
-360 VFISGKSLHESLN
+360 VFVSGKSLHDALN

-394 LAVLDEYTYPIVI
+394 LAVLDEFTYPIVI

-415 TTPYVVRF
+415 TTPYVMRF
-423 SERLVEP
+423 SEKLVGP

-437 RLKYRVEG
+437 RLKYRIEG
-445 ERESVGRG
+445 ERESEGKG
-453 PSRRSVMVKHF
+453 PSRRSVMIKHF
-464 ITETFILS
+464 VAETFILS
-472 MILLG
+472 MLLLG
-477 IVAFMHGFVD
+477 VVTFMHGFVD
-487 PNLSRLIGSQWR
+487 PNLRDFIAKHW
-499 TIDSVFISHVV
+499 DDVDAAFISQVA
-510 CMVVALV
+510 CMVVTLI

-541 LRGGG
+541 LRGGS
-546 EKILLV
+546 ENILLT
-552 LQFMRVAVAA
+552 LQILRVVVAA
-562 SFIAF
+562 GFIAF
-567 ALYTGSPFVW
+567 ALSMGSPFPLWV
-577 WIDAIIGT
+577 DAIVGT
-585 ALLVIVMRFE
+585 ALLIFVMRFE

-615 ELSEQENDAPAGNTE
+615 ELSEQENSTQVDDAE
-630 SLDSLTDLPAVNL
+630 SLDSLTELPAVNL
-643 FSSDFSAGT
+643 FSSDFSVGT
-652 YKIDDSSPFR
+652 YKIDESSPFR
-662 DKSLIDLNLRARH
+662 DKSLIDLNLRAEH

-683 RDEDADVNIPVG
+683 RVEDPDVNIPVG
-695 QEILRVGD
+695 QEILRIGD
-703 TIDIIGRTA
+703 TVDIIGRTA

-722 DISVKEI
+722 DIPAKEI
-729 RMRGIRQYSRE
+729 HMCGIRQYSRE
-740 MQDRRTSAANLRCL
+740 MQERRSSAANLRCL

-770 ASGIGR
+770 TSGIGR

-801 PSKSRLWVIGE
+801 APNSRLWVIGE

-825 TAGSEGVAAAG
+825 TAGHSPAPAAG

>member
-1 MSYDGAA
+1 
-8 RHSPA
+8 
-13 VSACDKFYKHG
+13 
-24 VYCILFDCFKIMV
+24 
-37 TNMHDFPL
+37 MHEYPL

-55 AGVTSVICRKLKLP
+55 AGITSVVCRKFKLP
-69 ILLGYILAGVL
+69 ILLGYIIAGVL

-86 LLPKVHDM
+86 LLPNVHDM

-132 AVIVS
+132 AFIVF
-137 GMMMATMMAGHF
+137 GMMAATIGVGHF

-180 LKGKPFTNIV
+180 LKGKHFTNIV

-211 AIGSGSGD
+211 AISGSSGD
-219 GGELV
+219 GGQLV
-224 QKISSTSMRVV
+224 QKISTTSMRVV

-240 WFVGGIFI
+240 WFVGGIFL
-248 VPTMLRKL
+248 VPTLLRKL
-256 KKYLDDEILMTISL
+256 KKYLDDEIIMTISL

-329 VVPSSIVERWP
+329 VVPSSILEHWP
-340 TLLLLLGIVL
+340 TLLLLLGIEL
-350 VINPILGVIG
+350 LINPILGTIG
-360 VFISGKSLHESLN
+360 VFVSGKSLHDALN

-394 LAVLDEYTYPIVI
+394 LAVLDEFTYPIVI

-415 TTPYVVRF
+415 TTPYVMRF
-423 SERLVEP
+423 SEKLVGP

-437 RLKYRVEG
+437 RLKYRIEG
-445 ERESVGRG
+445 ERESEGKG
-453 PSRRSVMVKHF
+453 PSRRSVMIKHF
-464 ITETFILS
+464 VAETFILS
-472 MILLG
+472 MLLLG
-477 IVAFMHGFVD
+477 VVTFMHGFVD
-487 PNLSRLIGSQWR
+487 PNLRDFIAKHW
-499 TIDSVFISHVV
+499 DDVDAAFISQVA
-510 CMVVALV
+510 CMVVTLI

-529 RNKLNRAFMIVL
+529 RDKLNRAFMIVL
-541 LRGGG
+541 LRGGS
-546 EKILLV
+546 ENILLT
-552 LQFMRVAVAA
+552 LQILRVVVAA
-562 SFIAF
+562 GFIAF
-567 ALYTGSPFVW
+567 ALSMGSPFPLWV
-577 WIDAIIGT
+577 DAIVGT
-585 ALLVIVMRFE
+585 ALLIFVVRFE

-615 ELSEQENDAPAGNTE
+615 ELSEQENSTQVDDAE
-630 SLDSLTDLPAVNL
+630 SLDSLTELPAVNL
-643 FSSDFSAGT
+643 FSSDFSVGT
-652 YKIDDSSPFR
+652 YKIDESSPFR
-662 DKSLIDLNLRARH
+662 DKSLIDLNLRAEH

-683 RDEDADVNIPVG
+683 RVEAPDVNIPVG
-695 QEILRVGD
+695 QEILRIGD

-722 DISVKEI
+722 DIPAKEI
-729 RMRGIRQYSRE
+729 HMCGIRQYSRE
-740 MQDRRTSAANLRCL
+740 MQERRSSAANLRCL

-770 ASGIGR
+770 TSGIGR

-801 PSKSRLWVIGE
+801 APNSRLWVIGE

-825 TAGSEGVAAAG
+825 TAGHSPAPAAG

>member
-1 MSYDGAA
+1 
-8 RHSPA
+8 
-13 VSACDKFYKHG
+13 
-24 VYCILFDCFKIMV
+24 
-37 TNMHDFPL
+37 MHEYPL

-55 AGVTSVICRKLKLP
+55 AGITSVVCRKFKLP
-69 ILLGYILAGVL
+69 ILLGYIIAGVL

-86 LLPKVHDM
+86 LLPNVHDM

-132 AVIVS
+132 AFIVF
-137 GMMMATMMAGHF
+137 GMMAATIGVGHF

-180 LKGKPFTNIV
+180 LKGKHFTNIV

-211 AIGSGSGD
+211 AISGSSGD
-219 GGELV
+219 GGQLV
-224 QKISSTSMRVV
+224 QKISTTSMRVV

-240 WFVGGIFI
+240 WFVGGIFL
-248 VPTMLRKL
+248 VPTLLRKL
-256 KKYLDDEILMTISL
+256 KKYLDDEIIMTISL

-329 VVPSSIVERWP
+329 VVPSSILEHWP
-340 TLLLLLGIVL
+340 TLLLLLGIEL
-350 VINPILGVIG
+350 LFNPILGTIG
-360 VFISGKSLHESLN
+360 VFVSGKSLHDALN

-394 LAVLDEYTYPIVI
+394 LAVLDEFTYPIVI

-415 TTPYVVRF
+415 TTPYVMRF
-423 SERLVEP
+423 SEKLVGP

-437 RLKYRVEG
+437 RLKYRIEG
-445 ERESVGRG
+445 ERESEGKG
-453 PSRRSVMVKHF
+453 PSRRSVMIKHF
-464 ITETFILS
+464 VAETFILS
-472 MILLG
+472 MLLLG
-477 IVAFMHGFVD
+477 VVTFMHGFVD
-487 PNLSRLIGSQWR
+487 PNLRDFIAKHW
-499 TIDSVFISHVV
+499 DDVDAAFISQVA
-510 CMVVALV
+510 CMVVTLI

-529 RNKLNRAFMIVL
+529 RDKLNRAFMIVL

-546 EKILLV
+546 ENILLT
-552 LQFMRVAVAA
+552 LQILRVVVAA
-562 SFIAF
+562 GFIAF
-567 ALYTGSPFVW
+567 ALYMGSPFPLWV
-577 WIDAIIGT
+577 DAIVGT
-585 ALLVIVMRFE
+585 ALLIFVVRFE

-615 ELSEQENDAPAGNTE
+615 ELSEQENSTQVDDAE
-630 SLDSLTDLPAVNL
+630 SLDSLTELPAVNL
-643 FSSDFSAGT
+643 FSSDFSVGT
-652 YKIDDSSPFR
+652 YKIDESSPFR
-662 DKSLIDLNLRARH
+662 DKSLIDLNLRAEH

-683 RDEDADVNIPVG
+683 RVEDPDVNIPVG
-695 QEILRVGD
+695 QEILRIGD

-722 DISVKEI
+722 DIPAKEI
-729 RMRGIRQYSRE
+729 HMCGIRQYSRE
-740 MQDRRTSAANLRCL
+740 MQERRSSAANLRCL
-754 CIPIHAKSG
+754 CIPIHTKSG

-770 ASGIGR
+770 TSGIGR

-784 IETCGR
+784 IEPCGR

-801 PSKSRLWVIGE
+801 APNSRLWVIGE

-825 TAGSEGVAAAG
+825 TAGHSPAPAAG

>member
-1 MSYDGAA
+1 
-8 RHSPA
+8 
-13 VSACDKFYKHG
+13 
-24 VYCILFDCFKIMV
+24 
-37 TNMHDFPL
+37 MHEYPL

-55 AGVTSVICRKLKLP
+55 AGITSVVCRKFKLP
-69 ILLGYILAGVL
+69 ILLGYIIAGVL

-86 LLPKVHDM
+86 LLPNVHDM

-132 AVIVS
+132 AFIVF
-137 GMMMATMMAGHF
+137 GMMAATISVGHF

-180 LKGKPFTNIV
+180 LKGKHFTNIV

-211 AIGSGSGD
+211 AISGSSGD
-219 GGELV
+219 GGQLV
-224 QKISSTSMRVV
+224 QKISTTSMRVV

-240 WFVGGIFI
+240 WFVGGIFL
-248 VPTMLRKL
+248 VPTLLRKL
-256 KKYLDDEILMTISL
+256 KKYLDDEIIMTISL

-329 VVPSSIVERWP
+329 VVPSSILEHWP
-340 TLLLLLGIVL
+340 TLLLLLGIEL
-350 VINPILGVIG
+350 LFNPILGTIG
-360 VFISGKSLHESLN
+360 VFVSGKSLHDALN

-394 LAVLDEYTYPIVI
+394 LAVLDEFTYPIVI

-415 TTPYVVRF
+415 TTPYVMRF
-423 SERLVEP
+423 SEKLVGP

-437 RLKYRVEG
+437 RLKYRIEG
-445 ERESVGRG
+445 ERESEGKG
-453 PSRRSVMVKHF
+453 PSRRSVMIKHF
-464 ITETFILS
+464 VAETFILS
-472 MILLG
+472 MLLLG
-477 IVAFMHGFVD
+477 VVTFMHGFVD
-487 PNLSRLIGSQWR
+487 PNLRDFIAKHW
-499 TIDSVFISHVV
+499 DDVDAAFISQVA
-510 CMVVALV
+510 CMVVTLI

-529 RNKLNRAFMIVL
+529 RDKLNRAFMIVL
-541 LRGGG
+541 LRGGS
-546 EKILLV
+546 ENILLT
-552 LQFMRVAVAA
+552 LQILRVIVAA
-562 SFIAF
+562 GFIAF
-567 ALYTGSPFVW
+567 ALSMGSPFPLWV
-577 WIDAIIGT
+577 DAIVGT
-585 ALLVIVMRFE
+585 ALLIFVVRFE

-615 ELSEQENDAPAGNTE
+615 ELIEQENSTQVDDAE
-630 SLDSLTDLPAVNL
+630 SLDSLTELPAVNL
-643 FSSDFSAGT
+643 FSSDFSVGT
-652 YKIDDSSPFR
+652 YKIDESSPFR
-662 DKSLIDLNLRARH
+662 DKSLIDLNLRAEH

-683 RDEDADVNIPVG
+683 RVEDPDVNIPVG
-695 QEILRVGD
+695 QEILRIGD

-722 DISVKEI
+722 DIPAKEI
-729 RMRGIRQYSRE
+729 HMCGIRQYSRE
-740 MQDRRTSAANLRCL
+740 MQERRSSAANLRCL
-754 CIPIHAKSG
+754 CIPIHTKSG

-770 ASGIGR
+770 TSGIGR

-801 PSKSRLWVIGE
+801 APNSRLWVIGE

-825 TAGSEGVAAAG
+825 TAGHSPAPAAG